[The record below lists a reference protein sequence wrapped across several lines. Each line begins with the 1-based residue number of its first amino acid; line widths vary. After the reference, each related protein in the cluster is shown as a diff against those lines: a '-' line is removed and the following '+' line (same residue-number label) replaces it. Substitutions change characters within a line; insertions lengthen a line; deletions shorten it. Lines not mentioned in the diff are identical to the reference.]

1 MKNSK
6 NFNIFILWSVVIF
19 MILIMIFPG
28 SIVLG
33 EETKSVQNDGAV
45 EITSTTFESNTVAKD
60 ISNNLRIDYKILNKD
75 KLKDGDK
82 IVISLPDIFKDIE
95 PKCPDQHFKDFDV
108 KDGVVT
114 LTFNENVEKAVTGY
128 MIIRFVGNSNIRK
141 GISYPVSIDLN
152 GKPSTIYIT
161 GEEYSHPS
169 SGRQYPLMYKT
180 ADLPMAATDKEQ
192 GREYYGEIV
201 DRNKPI
207 KYFVEINLGDGSDPN
222 TRSYLRNAQFVDNIP
237 KGMALDVN
245 SIKIIKGNY
254 FEKNNKDNYDW
265 LPKDVTRDFLERNDG
280 IIANTKHLE
289 INFGDIRYER
299 YTVIY
304 ETRITSTESGYL
316 NDAKL
321 YYDDDK
327 ELPSKHY
334 SKLSKDAGALNV
346 YKYVDKTKVKNNP
359 NDQKIKYDIK
369 FDSYGYFFKNTL
381 NIIDKLDPRL
391 SDIKI
396 TSTDQFITDFNENTK
411 ELVIKNSNG
420 DIDAKKPAY
429 ITIEASMKNVSPG
442 DEVKN
447 IAYINGNPT
456 NEVSTKKNPLVEI
469 IKVSK
474 DDAESNLL
482 EGAVFK
488 LTTKGGKAVKDV
500 YNQYIKTFTSSSEG
514 PIKFE
519 LPNGDYKLEEIKAPK
534 GYKLDKTTIG
544 FTVNDESKIV
554 KLIVK
559 DEPLPTSCNLVINKI
574 NEKGVPILGARFKF
588 FKEESPKKPIKFAY
602 NKNSKVY
609 ELDQMGDGKL
619 TPSKNDASFKINN
632 LPYGK
637 YILKEVQAPKGY
649 KLSEDIYITLDYK
662 KSFYKIGKEGE
673 EIILNKN
680 TETNTYDISVKNI
693 PRIILP
699 ETGGS
704 GTFKFSFIGI
714 TLLAGVLSLLVTT
727 EFILRERKN

>member
-6 NFNIFILWSVVIF
+6 NFNIFTLWSVVIS
-19 MILIMIFPG
+19 MIVIMIFPG

-33 EETKSVQNDGAV
+33 KESKSVQNDGAV

-128 MIIRFVGNSNIRK
+128 MIIRFVGNSNIRN
-141 GISYPVSIDLN
+141 GVSYPVSIDLN
-152 GKPSTIYIT
+152 GKPSTVYIT
-161 GEEYSHPS
+161 GEEYSNSS
-169 SGRQYPLMYKT
+169 SGGQYPLMYKT
-180 ADLPMAATDKEQ
+180 ADLPTAATDKEQ

-207 KYFVEINLGDGSDPN
+207 KYFVEINLGDGVNPN
-222 TRSYLRNAQFVDNIP
+222 TRSYLSNADFFDNIP

-245 SIKIIKGNY
+245 SICIKRMGY
-254 FEKNNKDNYDW
+254 YDERSS
-265 LPKDVTRDFLERNDG
+265 DVTKDFWESNRIKAD
-280 IIANTKHLE
+280 TKHLE

-321 YYDDDK
+321 YYDDK

-346 YKYVDKTKVKNNP
+346 YKYVDKTKVKNNL

-369 FDSYGYFFKNTL
+369 FDSYGYFFKDTL

-396 TSTDQFITDFNENTK
+396 TATDQFITDFDENTK

-429 ITIEASMKNVSPG
+429 ITIEASMKNVGPG
-442 DEVKN
+442 EVVKN
-447 IAYINGNPT
+447 IAYVNGNPT
-456 NEVSTKKNPLVEI
+456 NEVSTRKNPIVEFI
-469 IKVSK
+469 LSAEY
-474 DDAESNLL
+474 DDPSLL
-482 EGAVFK
+482 GGAVFK
-488 LTTKGGKAVKDV
+488 LTTKEGETVRDI
-500 YNQYIKTFTSSSEG
+500 YNEEIKTFTFKNG
-514 PIKFE
+514 DPLRFE
-519 LPNGDYKLEEIKAPK
+519 LPDGVYNLEQIKAPE
-534 GYKLDKTTIG
+534 GYELNKTPIQ
-544 FTVNDESKIV
+544 FIVNEDSKVV
-554 KLIVK
+554 KVVAK
-559 DEPLPTSCNLVINKI
+559 DDPLPTTCNLVINKI
-574 NEKGVPILGARFKF
+574 NEKEIPILGAKFKLF
-588 FKEESPKKPIKFAY
+588 EKKF
-602 NKNSKVY
+602 
-609 ELDQMGDGKL
+609 
-619 TPSKNDASFKINN
+619 
-632 LPYGK
+632 
-637 YILKEVQAPKGY
+637 
-649 KLSEDIYITLDYK
+649 
-662 KSFYKIGKEGE
+662 
-673 EIILNKN
+673 
-680 TETNTYDISVKNI
+680 
-693 PRIILP
+693 
-699 ETGGS
+699 
-704 GTFKFSFIGI
+704 
-714 TLLAGVLSLLVTT
+714 
-727 EFILRERKN
+727 

>member
-6 NFNIFILWSVVIF
+6 NFNIFTLWSVVIS
-19 MILIMIFPG
+19 MIVIMIFPG

-33 EETKSVQNDGAV
+33 EESKSVQNYGAV

-141 GISYPVSIDLN
+141 GVSYPISIDLN
-152 GKPSTIYIT
+152 GKPSTVYIT

-169 SGRQYPLMYKT
+169 SGGQYPLMYKT
-180 ADLPMAATDKEQ
+180 ADLPTAATDKEQ

-207 KYFVEINLGDGSDPN
+207 KYFVEINLGDGVNPN
-222 TRSYLRNAQFVDNIP
+222 TRSYLSNADFFDNIP

-245 SIKIIKGNY
+245 SICIKRMGY
-254 FEKNNKDNYDW
+254 YDERSS
-265 LPKDVTRDFLERNDG
+265 DVTKDFWESNRIKAD
-280 IIANTKHLE
+280 TKHLE

-369 FDSYGYFFKNTL
+369 FDSYGYFFKDTL

-396 TSTDQFITDFNENTK
+396 TATDQFITDFDENTK

-429 ITIEASMKNVSPG
+429 ITIEASMKNVGPG
-442 DEVKN
+442 EVVKN
-447 IAYINGNPT
+447 IAYVNGNPT
-456 NEVSTKKNPLVEI
+456 NEVSTRKNPIVEFI
-469 IKVSK
+469 LSAEY
-474 DDAESNLL
+474 DDPSLL

-488 LTTKGGKAVKDV
+488 LTTKEGETVRDI
-500 YNQYIKTFTSSSEG
+500 YNEEIKTFTFKNGE
-514 PIKFE
+514 PLCFE
-519 LPNGDYKLEEIKAPK
+519 LPDGVYNLEQIKAPD
-534 GYKLDKTTIG
+534 GYELNKTPIQFIVNEDSKVVKVPWEGNPIKTT
-544 FTVNDESKIV
+544 VNLAIH
-554 KLIVK
+554 
-559 DEPLPTSCNLVINKI
+559 KI
-574 NEKGVPILGARFKF
+574 NEKGIPILGSNFKL

-602 NKNSKVY
+602 NKNLKVY
-609 ELDQMGDGKL
+609 ELDPMGGGKL
-619 TPSKNDASFKINN
+619 IPSKDGASFKINN

-637 YILKEVQAPKGY
+637 YILKEVKAPKGY
-649 KLSEDIYITLDYK
+649 KLSDDIYITLGFEE
-662 KSFYKIGKEGE
+662 SFYRVGKQGKK
-673 EIILNKN
+673 IILNKN
-680 TETNTYDISVKNI
+680 TETNTYDISVENV

-704 GTFKFSFIGI
+704 GTSKFSFIGI
-714 TLLAGVLSLLVTT
+714 TLLAGVLSLVSTT
-727 EFILRERKN
+727 EFVLKEREN

>member
-6 NFNIFILWSVVIF
+6 NFNIFTLWSVVIS
-19 MILIMIFPG
+19 MILIMISPG

-33 EETKSVQNDGAV
+33 EEAKSVQNDGAV

-141 GISYPVSIDLN
+141 GVSYPVSIDLN
-152 GKPSTIYIT
+152 GKPSTVYIT

-169 SGRQYPLMYKT
+169 SGGQYPLMYKT
-180 ADLPMAATDKEQ
+180 ADLPTAATDKEQ

-207 KYFVEINLGDGSDPN
+207 KYFVEINLGDGVNPN
-222 TRSYLRNAQFVDNIP
+222 TRSYLSNADFFDNIP

-245 SIKIIKGNY
+245 SICIKRMGY
-254 FEKNNKDNYDW
+254 YDERSSDITKDFWESNRIKAD
-265 LPKDVTRDFLERNDG
+265 
-280 IIANTKHLE
+280 TKHLE

-369 FDSYGYFFKNTL
+369 FDSYGYFFKDTL

-396 TSTDQFITDFNENTK
+396 TATDQFITDFDENTK

-429 ITIEASMKNVSPG
+429 ITIEASMKNVGPG
-442 DEVKN
+442 EVVKN
-447 IAYINGNPT
+447 IAYVNGNPT
-456 NEVSTKKNPLVEI
+456 NEVSTRKNPIVEFI
-469 IKVSK
+469 LSAEY
-474 DDAESNLL
+474 DDPSLL

-488 LTTKGGKAVKDV
+488 LTTKEGETVRDI
-500 YNQYIKTFTSSSEG
+500 YNEEIKTFTFKNG
-514 PIKFE
+514 DPLRFE
-519 LPNGDYKLEEIKAPK
+519 LPDGVYNLEQIKAPD
-534 GYKLDKTTIG
+534 GYELNKTPIQFIVNEDSKVVKVPWEGNPIKTT
-544 FTVNDESKIV
+544 VNLAIH
-554 KLIVK
+554 
-559 DEPLPTSCNLVINKI
+559 KI
-574 NEKGVPILGARFKF
+574 NEKGLPILGANFKL

-602 NKNSKVY
+602 NKNFKVY
-609 ELDQMGDGKL
+609 ELDPMGGGKL
-619 TPSKNDASFKINN
+619 IPSKDGASFKINN

-637 YILKEVQAPKGY
+637 YILKEVKAPKGY
-649 KLSEDIYITLDYK
+649 KLSDDIYITLDFEE
-662 KSFYKIGKEGE
+662 SFYRVGKEGKK
-673 EIILNKN
+673 IILNKN
-680 TETNTYDISVKNI
+680 TETNTYDISVENV

-704 GTFKFSFIGI
+704 GTSKFSFIGI
-714 TLLAGVLSLLVTT
+714 TLLAAVLSLVSTT
-727 EFILRERKN
+727 EFVLKEREN

>member
-6 NFNIFILWSVVIF
+6 NFNIFTLWSVVIS
-19 MILIMIFPG
+19 MIVIMIFPG

-33 EETKSVQNDGAV
+33 KESKSVQNDGAV

-141 GISYPVSIDLN
+141 GVSYPVSIDLN
-152 GKPSTIYIT
+152 GKPSTVYIT

-169 SGRQYPLMYKT
+169 SGGQYPLMYKT
-180 ADLPMAATDKEQ
+180 ADLPTAATDKEQ

-207 KYFVEINLGDGSDPN
+207 KYFVEINLGDGVNPN
-222 TRSYLRNAQFVDNIP
+222 TRSYLSNADFFDNIP

-245 SIKIIKGNY
+245 SICIKRMGY
-254 FEKNNKDNYDW
+254 YDERSS
-265 LPKDVTRDFLERNDG
+265 DVTKDFWESNRIKAD
-280 IIANTKHLE
+280 TKHLE

-369 FDSYGYFFKNTL
+369 FDSYGYFFKDTL

-396 TSTDQFITDFNENTK
+396 TATDQFITDFNENTK

-429 ITIEASMKNVSPG
+429 ITIEASMKNVGPG
-442 DEVKN
+442 EVVKN
-447 IAYINGNPT
+447 IAYVNGNPT
-456 NEVSTKKNPLVEI
+456 NEVSTRKNPIVEFI
-469 IKVSK
+469 LSAEY
-474 DDAESNLL
+474 DDPSLL

-488 LTTKGGKAVKDV
+488 LTTKEGETVRDI
-500 YNQYIKTFTSSSEG
+500 YNEEIKTFTFKNGE
-514 PIKFE
+514 PLRFE
-519 LPNGDYKLEEIKAPK
+519 LPDGVYNLEQIKAPD
-534 GYKLDKTTIG
+534 GYELNKTPIQFIVNEDSKVVKVPWEGNPIKTT
-544 FTVNDESKIV
+544 VNLAIH
-554 KLIVK
+554 
-559 DEPLPTSCNLVINKI
+559 KI
-574 NEKGVPILGARFKF
+574 NEKGIPILGSNFKL

-602 NKNSKVY
+602 NKNLKVY
-609 ELDQMGDGKL
+609 ELDPMGGGKL
-619 TPSKNDASFKINN
+619 IPSKDGASFKINN

-637 YILKEVQAPKGY
+637 YILKEVKAPKGY
-649 KLSEDIYITLDYK
+649 KLSDDIYITLDFEE
-662 KSFYKIGKEGE
+662 SFYRVGKEGKK
-673 EIILNKN
+673 IILNKN
-680 TETNTYDISVKNI
+680 TETNTYDILVENV

-704 GTFKFSFIGI
+704 GTSKFSFIGI
-714 TLLAGVLSLLVTT
+714 TLLAGVLSLVSTT
-727 EFILRERKN
+727 EFVLKEREN

>member
-6 NFNIFILWSVVIF
+6 NFNIFTLWSVVIS
-19 MILIMIFPG
+19 MIVIMIFPG

-33 EETKSVQNDGAV
+33 KESKSVQNDGAV

-141 GISYPVSIDLN
+141 GVSYPVSIDLN
-152 GKPSTIYIT
+152 GKPSTVYIT

-169 SGRQYPLMYKT
+169 SGGQYPLMYKT
-180 ADLPMAATDKEQ
+180 ADLPTAATDKEQ

-207 KYFVEINLGDGSDPN
+207 KYFVEINLGDGVNPN
-222 TRSYLRNAQFVDNIP
+222 TRSYLSNADFFDNIP

-245 SIKIIKGNY
+245 SICIKRMGY
-254 FEKNNKDNYDW
+254 YDERSS
-265 LPKDVTRDFLERNDG
+265 DVTKDFWESNRIKAD
-280 IIANTKHLE
+280 TKHLE

-334 SKLSKDAGALNV
+334 SKLSKGAGALNV

-369 FDSYGYFFKNTL
+369 FDSYGYFFKDTL

-396 TSTDQFITDFNENTK
+396 TATDQFITDFDENTK

-429 ITIEASMKNVSPG
+429 ITIEASMKNVGPG
-442 DEVKN
+442 EVVKN
-447 IAYINGNPT
+447 IAYVNGNPT
-456 NEVSTKKNPLVEI
+456 NEVSTRKNPIVEFI
-469 IKVSK
+469 LSAEY
-474 DDAESNLL
+474 DDPSLL

-488 LTTKGGKAVKDV
+488 LTTKEGETVRDI
-500 YNQYIKTFTSSSEG
+500 YNEEIKTFTFENGEPVS
-514 PIKFE
+514 FE
-519 LPNGDYKLEEIKAPK
+519 LPDGVYNLEQIKAPE
-534 GYKLDKTTIG
+534 GYELNKTPIQFIVNEDSKVVKVPWEGNPIKTT
-544 FTVNDESKIV
+544 VNLAIH
-554 KLIVK
+554 
-559 DEPLPTSCNLVINKI
+559 KI
-574 NEKGVPILGARFKF
+574 NEKGVPILGANFKL
-588 FKEESPKKPIKFAY
+588 FKEENPKKPIKFAY
-602 NKNSKVY
+602 NKNLKVY
-609 ELDQMGDGKL
+609 ELDPMGGGKL
-619 TPSKNDASFKINN
+619 IPSKDGASFKINN

-637 YILKEVQAPKGY
+637 YILKEVKAPKGY
-649 KLSEDIYITLDYK
+649 KLSDDIYITLDFEE
-662 KSFYKIGKEGE
+662 SFYRVGKEGKK
-673 EIILNKN
+673 IILNKN
-680 TETNTYDISVKNI
+680 TETNTYDISVENV

-704 GTFKFSFIGI
+704 GTSKFSFIGI
-714 TLLAGVLSLLVTT
+714 TLLAAVLSLVSIT
-727 EFILRERKN
+727 EFVLKEREN

>member
-6 NFNIFILWSVVIF
+6 NFNIFTLWSVVIS
-19 MILIMIFPG
+19 MILIMISPG

-45 EITSTTFESNTVAKD
+45 EITSTTFESNTVAKG

-95 PKCPDQHFKDFDV
+95 PKCHDQHFKDFDV

-141 GISYPVSIDLN
+141 GVSYPVSIDLN
-152 GKPSTIYIT
+152 GKPSTVYIT
-161 GEEYSHPS
+161 GEEYSNSS
-169 SGRQYPLMYKT
+169 SGGQYPLMYKT
-180 ADLPMAATDKEQ
+180 ADLPTAATDKEQ

-207 KYFVEINLGDGSDPN
+207 KYFVEINLGDGVNPN
-222 TRSYLRNAQFVDNIP
+222 TRSYLSNADFFDNIP

-245 SIKIIKGNY
+245 SICIKRMGY
-254 FEKNNKDNYDW
+254 YDERSS
-265 LPKDVTRDFLERNDG
+265 DVTKDFGESNRIKAD
-280 IIANTKHLE
+280 TKHLE

-346 YKYVDKTKVKNNP
+346 YKYVDKAKVTNNP

-369 FDSYGYFFKNTL
+369 FDSYGYFFKDTL

-396 TSTDQFITDFNENTK
+396 TATDQFITDFYENTK

-429 ITIEASMKNVSPG
+429 ITIEASMKNVGPG
-442 DEVKN
+442 EVVKN
-447 IAYINGNPT
+447 IAYVNGNPT
-456 NEVSTKKNPLVEI
+456 NEVSTRKNPIVEI

-474 DDAESNLL
+474 DDVESNLL

-488 LTTKGGKAVKDV
+488 LTTKDGKTVKDV
-500 YNQYIKTFTSSSEG
+500 YNQLVKTFTTNSEG
-514 PIKFE
+514 PIRFE
-519 LPNGDYKLEEIKAPK
+519 LPNGDYKLEEIKAPN
-534 GYKLDKTTIG
+534 GYKLDQTPIE

-554 KLIVK
+554 KVVAK
-559 DEPLPTSCNLVINKI
+559 DEPLPTTCNLVINKI
-574 NEKGVPILGARFKF
+574 NEKEIPILGAKFKLF
-588 FKEESPKKPIKFAY
+588 EESNPKKVLKFSSQ
-602 NKNSKVY
+602 KNNY
-609 ELDQMGDGKL
+609 ELNQNGVGKL
-619 TPSKNDASFKINN
+619 TPSGKNASFKINN
-632 LPYGK
+632 LPYGN

-649 KLSEDIYITLDYK
+649 KLSDDIYITLGFEE
-662 KSFYKIGKEGE
+662 SFYRVGKQGE
-673 EIILNKN
+673 KIILNKN
-680 TETNTYDISVKNI
+680 TETNTYDISVENV

-704 GTFKFSFIGI
+704 GTSKFSFIGI
-714 TLLAGVLSLLVTT
+714 TLLAGVLSIVSTIKFVLK
-727 EFILRERKN
+727 EREN

>member
-6 NFNIFILWSVVIF
+6 NFNIFTLWSVVIS
-19 MILIMIFPG
+19 MIVIMIFPG

-33 EETKSVQNDGAV
+33 KESKSVQNDGAV

-141 GISYPVSIDLN
+141 GVSYPVSIDLN
-152 GKPSTIYIT
+152 GKPSTVYIT

-169 SGRQYPLMYKT
+169 SGGQYPLMYKT
-180 ADLPMAATDKEQ
+180 ADLPTAATDKEQ

-207 KYFVEINLGDGSDPN
+207 KYFVEINLGDGVNPN
-222 TRSYLRNAQFVDNIP
+222 TRSYLSNADFFDNIP

-245 SIKIIKGNY
+245 SICIKRMGY
-254 FEKNNKDNYDW
+254 HDERSSDITKDFWESNRIKAD
-265 LPKDVTRDFLERNDG
+265 
-280 IIANTKHLE
+280 TKHLE

-369 FDSYGYFFKNTL
+369 FDSYGYFFKDTL

-396 TSTDQFITDFNENTK
+396 TATDQFITDFDENTK

-429 ITIEASMKNVSPG
+429 ITIEASMKNVGPG
-442 DEVKN
+442 EVVKN
-447 IAYINGNPT
+447 IAYVNGNPT
-456 NEVSTKKNPLVEI
+456 NEVSTRKNPIVEFI
-469 IKVSK
+469 LSAEY
-474 DDAESNLL
+474 DDPSLL

-488 LTTKGGKAVKDV
+488 LTTKEGETVRDI
-500 YNQYIKTFTSSSEG
+500 YNEEIKTFTFKNG
-514 PIKFE
+514 DPLRFE
-519 LPNGDYKLEEIKAPK
+519 LPDGVYNLEQIKAPE
-534 GYKLDKTTIG
+534 GYELNKTPIQFIVNEDSKVVKVPWEGNPIKTT
-544 FTVNDESKIV
+544 VNLAIH
-554 KLIVK
+554 
-559 DEPLPTSCNLVINKI
+559 KI
-574 NEKGVPILGARFKF
+574 NEKGLPILGANFKL

-602 NKNSKVY
+602 NKNLKVY
-609 ELDQMGDGKL
+609 ELDPMGGGKL
-619 TPSKNDASFKINN
+619 IPSKDGASFKINN

-649 KLSEDIYITLDYK
+649 KLSEDIYITLGYE
-662 KSFYKIGKEGE
+662 KSFYKVGKEGE

-680 TETNTYDISVKNI
+680 TETNTYDISVKNF

-704 GTFKFSFIGI
+704 GTSKFSFIGI
-714 TLLAGVLSLLVTT
+714 TLLAGVLSLVSTT
-727 EFILRERKN
+727 EFVLKEREN

>member
-6 NFNIFILWSVVIF
+6 NFNIFTLWSVVIS
-19 MILIMIFPG
+19 MIVIMIFPG

-33 EETKSVQNDGAV
+33 EESKSVQNDGAV

-141 GISYPVSIDLN
+141 GVSYPVSIDLN
-152 GKPSTIYIT
+152 GKPSTVYIT

-169 SGRQYPLMYKT
+169 SGGQYPLMYKT
-180 ADLPMAATDKEQ
+180 ADLPTAATDKEQ

-207 KYFVEINLGDGSDPN
+207 KYFVEINLGDGVNPN
-222 TRSYLRNAQFVDNIP
+222 TRSYLSNADFFDNIP

-245 SIKIIKGNY
+245 SICIKRMGY
-254 FEKNNKDNYDW
+254 YDERSS
-265 LPKDVTRDFLERNDG
+265 DVTKDFWERNRIKAD
-280 IIANTKHLE
+280 TKHLE

-369 FDSYGYFFKNTL
+369 FDSYGYFFKDTL

-396 TSTDQFITDFNENTK
+396 TATDQFITDFDENTK

-429 ITIEASMKNVSPG
+429 ITIEASMKNVGPG
-442 DEVKN
+442 EVVKN
-447 IAYINGNPT
+447 IAYVNGNPT
-456 NEVSTKKNPLVEI
+456 NEVSTKKNPIVEFI
-469 IKVSK
+469 LSAEY
-474 DDAESNLL
+474 DDSSLL

-488 LTTKGGKAVKDV
+488 LTTKEGETVRDI
-500 YNQYIKTFTSSSEG
+500 YNEEIKTFTFKNGE
-514 PIKFE
+514 PLRFE
-519 LPNGDYKLEEIKAPK
+519 LPDGVYNLEQIKAPE
-534 GYKLDKTTIG
+534 GYELNKTPIQFIVNEDSKVVKVPWEGNPIKTT
-544 FTVNDESKIV
+544 VNLAIH
-554 KLIVK
+554 
-559 DEPLPTSCNLVINKI
+559 KI
-574 NEKGVPILGARFKF
+574 NEKGLPILGSNFKL

-602 NKNSKVY
+602 NKNLKVY
-609 ELDQMGDGKL
+609 ELDPMGGGKL
-619 TPSKNDASFKINN
+619 IPSKDGASFKINN

-637 YILKEVQAPKGY
+637 YILKEVKAPKGY
-649 KLSEDIYITLDYK
+649 KLSDDIYITLDFEE
-662 KSFYKIGKEGE
+662 SFYRVGKQGKK
-673 EIILNKN
+673 IILNKN
-680 TETNTYDISVKNI
+680 TETNTYDISVENV

-704 GTFKFSFIGI
+704 GTSKFSFIGI
-714 TLLAGVLSLLVTT
+714 TLLAGVLSLVSTT
-727 EFILRERKN
+727 EFVLKEREN

>member
-6 NFNIFILWSVVIF
+6 NFNIFTLWSVVIS
-19 MILIMIFPG
+19 MILIMISPG

-108 KDGVVT
+108 
-114 LTFNENVEKAVTGY
+114 EKAVTGY

-141 GISYPVSIDLN
+141 GVSYPVSIDLN
-152 GKPSTIYIT
+152 GKPSTVYIT

-169 SGRQYPLMYKT
+169 SGGQYPLMYKT
-180 ADLPMAATDKEQ
+180 ADLPTAATDKEQ

-207 KYFVEINLGDGSDPN
+207 KYFVEINLGDGVNTN
-222 TRSYLRNAQFVDNIP
+222 TRSYLSNADFFDNIP

-245 SIKIIKGNY
+245 SICIKRMGY
-254 FEKNNKDNYDW
+254 YDERSS
-265 LPKDVTRDFLERNDG
+265 DVTKDFWESNRIKAD
-280 IIANTKHLE
+280 TKHLE

-369 FDSYGYFFKNTL
+369 FDSYGYFFKDTL

-396 TSTDQFITDFNENTK
+396 TATDQFITDFDENTK

-429 ITIEASMKNVSPG
+429 ITIEASMKNVGPG
-442 DEVKN
+442 EVVKN
-447 IAYINGNPT
+447 IAYVNGNPT
-456 NEVSTKKNPLVEI
+456 NEVSTRKNPIVEFI
-469 IKVSK
+469 LSAEY
-474 DDAESNLL
+474 DDPSLL

-488 LTTKGGKAVKDV
+488 LTTKEGETVRDI
-500 YNQYIKTFTSSSEG
+500 YNEEIKTFTFKNG
-514 PIKFE
+514 DPLRFE
-519 LPNGDYKLEEIKAPK
+519 LPDGVYNLEQIKAPE
-534 GYKLDKTTIG
+534 GYELNKTPIQFIVNEDSKVVKVPWEGNPIKTT
-544 FTVNDESKIV
+544 VNLAIH
-554 KLIVK
+554 
-559 DEPLPTSCNLVINKI
+559 KI
-574 NEKGVPILGARFKF
+574 NEKGVPILGANFKL

-602 NKNSKVY
+602 NKNLKVY
-609 ELDQMGDGKL
+609 ELEPMGGGKL
-619 TPSKNDASFKINN
+619 IPSKDGASFKINN

-637 YILKEVQAPKGY
+637 YILKEVKAPKGY
-649 KLSEDIYITLDYK
+649 KLSDDIYITLGFEE
-662 KSFYKIGKEGE
+662 SFYRVGKQGE
-673 EIILNKN
+673 KIILNKN
-680 TETNTYDISVKNI
+680 TETNTYDISVENF

-704 GTFKFSFIGI
+704 GTSKFSFIGI
-714 TLLAGVLSLLVTT
+714 TLLAGVLSLVSTT
-727 EFILRERKN
+727 EFVLKEREN

>member
-1 MKNSK
+1 M
-6 NFNIFILWSVVIF
+6 
-19 MILIMIFPG
+19 
-28 SIVLG
+28 
-33 EETKSVQNDGAV
+33 
-45 EITSTTFESNTVAKD
+45 AKD

-141 GISYPVSIDLN
+141 GVSYPVSIDLN
-152 GKPSTIYIT
+152 GKPSTVYIT

-169 SGRQYPLMYKT
+169 SGGQYPLMYKT
-180 ADLPMAATDKEQ
+180 ADLPTAATDKEQ

-207 KYFVEINLGDGSDPN
+207 KYFVEINLGDGVNPN
-222 TRSYLRNAQFVDNIP
+222 TRSYLSNADFFDNIP

-245 SIKIIKGNY
+245 SICIKRMGY
-254 FEKNNKDNYDW
+254 YDERSS
-265 LPKDVTRDFLERNDG
+265 DVTKDFWESNRIKAD
-280 IIANTKHLE
+280 TKHLE

-369 FDSYGYFFKNTL
+369 FDSYGYFFKDTL

-396 TSTDQFITDFNENTK
+396 TATDQFITDFNENTK

-429 ITIEASMKNVSPG
+429 ITIEASMKNVGPG
-442 DEVKN
+442 EVVKN
-447 IAYINGNPT
+447 IAYVNGNPT
-456 NEVSTKKNPLVEI
+456 NEVSTRKNPIVEFI
-469 IKVSK
+469 LSAEY
-474 DDAESNLL
+474 DDPSLL

-488 LTTKGGKAVKDV
+488 LTTKEGETVRDI
-500 YNQYIKTFTSSSEG
+500 YNEEIKTFTFENGEPVS
-514 PIKFE
+514 FE
-519 LPNGDYKLEEIKAPK
+519 LPDGVYNLEQIKAPE
-534 GYKLDKTTIG
+534 GYELNKTPIQFIVNEDSKVVKVPWEGNPIKTT
-544 FTVNDESKIV
+544 VNLAIH
-554 KLIVK
+554 
-559 DEPLPTSCNLVINKI
+559 KI
-574 NEKGVPILGARFKF
+574 NEKGLPILGANFKL

-602 NKNSKVY
+602 NKNLKVY
-609 ELDQMGDGKL
+609 ELDPMGGGKL
-619 TPSKNDASFKINN
+619 IPSKDGASFKINN

-637 YILKEVQAPKGY
+637 YILKEVKAPKGY
-649 KLSEDIYITLDYK
+649 KLSDDIYITLDFEE
-662 KSFYKIGKEGE
+662 SFYRVGKEGKK
-673 EIILNKN
+673 IILNKN
-680 TETNTYDISVKNI
+680 TETNTYDISVENV

-704 GTFKFSFIGI
+704 GTSKFSFIGI
-714 TLLAGVLSLLVTT
+714 TLLAAVLSLVSTT
-727 EFILRERKN
+727 EFVLKEREN

>member
-6 NFNIFILWSVVIF
+6 NFNIFTLWSVVIS
-19 MILIMIFPG
+19 MIVIMIFPG

-33 EETKSVQNDGAV
+33 EESKSVQNDGAV

-141 GISYPVSIDLN
+141 GVSYPVSIDLN
-152 GKPSTIYIT
+152 GKPSTVYIT

-169 SGRQYPLMYKT
+169 SGGQYPLMYKT
-180 ADLPMAATDKEQ
+180 ADLPTAATDKEQ

-207 KYFVEINLGDGSDPN
+207 KYFVEINLGDGVNPN
-222 TRSYLRNAQFVDNIP
+222 TRSYLSNADFFDNIP

-245 SIKIIKGNY
+245 SISIKRMGY
-254 FEKNNKDNYDW
+254 YDERSS
-265 LPKDVTRDFLERNDG
+265 DVTKDFWESNRIKAD
-280 IIANTKHLE
+280 TKHLE

-359 NDQKIKYDIK
+359 SNQKIKYDIK
-369 FDSYGYFFKNTL
+369 FDSYGYFFKDTL

-396 TSTDQFITDFNENTK
+396 TATDQFITDFDENTK

-429 ITIEASMKNVSPG
+429 ITIEASMKNVGPG
-442 DEVKN
+442 EVVKN
-447 IAYINGNPT
+447 IAYVNGNPT
-456 NEVSTKKNPLVEI
+456 NEVSTRKNPIVEFI
-469 IKVSK
+469 LSAEY
-474 DDAESNLL
+474 DDPSLL

-488 LTTKGGKAVKDV
+488 LTTKEGETVRDI
-500 YNQYIKTFTSSSEG
+500 YNEEIKTFTFKNGE
-514 PIKFE
+514 PLRFE
-519 LPNGDYKLEEIKAPK
+519 LPDGVYNLEQIKAPD
-534 GYKLDKTTIG
+534 GYELNKTPIQFIVNEDSKVVKVPWEGNPIKTT
-544 FTVNDESKIV
+544 VNLAIH
-554 KLIVK
+554 
-559 DEPLPTSCNLVINKI
+559 KI
-574 NEKGVPILGARFKF
+574 NEKGLPILGANFKL

-602 NKNSKVY
+602 NKNFKVY
-609 ELDQMGDGKL
+609 ELDPMGGGKL
-619 TPSKNDASFKINN
+619 IPSKDGASFKINN

-637 YILKEVQAPKGY
+637 YILKEVKAPKGY
-649 KLSEDIYITLDYK
+649 KLSDDIYITLDFEE
-662 KSFYKIGKEGE
+662 SFYRVGKQGKK
-673 EIILNKN
+673 IILNKN
-680 TETNTYDISVKNI
+680 TETNTYDISVENV

-704 GTFKFSFIGI
+704 GTSKFSFIGI
-714 TLLAGVLSLLVTT
+714 TLLAGVLSLVSTT
-727 EFILRERKN
+727 EFVLKEREN

>member
-6 NFNIFILWSVVIF
+6 NFNIFTLWSVVIS
-19 MILIMIFPG
+19 MIVIMIFPG

-33 EETKSVQNDGAV
+33 EESKSVQNDGAV

-95 PKCPDQHFKDFDV
+95 PKCHDQHFKDFDV

-141 GISYPVSIDLN
+141 GVSYPVSIDLN
-152 GKPSTIYIT
+152 GKPSTVYIT

-169 SGRQYPLMYKT
+169 SGGQYPLMYKT
-180 ADLPMAATDKEQ
+180 ADLPTAATDKEQ

-207 KYFVEINLGDGSDPN
+207 KYFVEINLGDGVNPN
-222 TRSYLRNAQFVDNIP
+222 TRSYLSNADFFDNIP

-245 SIKIIKGNY
+245 SICIKRMGY
-254 FEKNNKDNYDW
+254 YDERSS
-265 LPKDVTRDFLERNDG
+265 DVTKDFWESNRIKAD
-280 IIANTKHLE
+280 TKHLE

-369 FDSYGYFFKNTL
+369 FDSYGYFFKYTL

-396 TSTDQFITDFNENTK
+396 TATDQFITDFDENTK

-429 ITIEASMKNVSPG
+429 ITIEASMKNVGPG
-442 DEVKN
+442 EVVKN
-447 IAYINGNPT
+447 IAYVNGNPT
-456 NEVSTKKNPLVEI
+456 NEVSTRKNPIVEFI
-469 IKVSK
+469 LSAEY
-474 DDAESNLL
+474 DDPSLL

-488 LTTKGGKAVKDV
+488 LTTKEGETVRDI
-500 YNQYIKTFTSSSEG
+500 YNEEIKTFTFENGEPVS
-514 PIKFE
+514 FE
-519 LPNGDYKLEEIKAPK
+519 LPDGVYNLEQIKAPE
-534 GYKLDKTTIG
+534 GYELNKTPIQFIVNEDSKVVKVPWEGNPIKTT
-544 FTVNDESKIV
+544 VNLAIH
-554 KLIVK
+554 
-559 DEPLPTSCNLVINKI
+559 KI
-574 NEKGVPILGARFKF
+574 NEKGVPILGANFKL
-588 FKEESPKKPIKFAY
+588 FKEENPKKPIKFAY
-602 NKNSKVY
+602 NKNLKVY
-609 ELDQMGDGKL
+609 ELDPMGGGKL
-619 TPSKNDASFKINN
+619 IPSKDGASFKINN

-637 YILKEVQAPKGY
+637 YILKEVKAPKGY
-649 KLSEDIYITLDYK
+649 KLSDDIYITLDFEE
-662 KSFYKIGKEGE
+662 SFYRVGKEGKK
-673 EIILNKN
+673 IILNKN
-680 TETNTYDISVKNI
+680 TETNTYDISVENV

-704 GTFKFSFIGI
+704 GTSKFSFIGI
-714 TLLAGVLSLLVTT
+714 ILLAGVLSIVSTT
-727 EFILRERKN
+727 KFVLKEREN

>member
-6 NFNIFILWSVVIF
+6 NFNIFTLWSVVIS
-19 MILIMIFPG
+19 MIVIMIFPG

-33 EETKSVQNDGAV
+33 KESKSVQNDGAV

-95 PKCPDQHFKDFDV
+95 PKCPDQHFNDFDV

-141 GISYPVSIDLN
+141 GVSYPVSIDLN
-152 GKPSTIYIT
+152 GKPSTVYIT

-169 SGRQYPLMYKT
+169 SGGQYPLMYKT
-180 ADLPMAATDKEQ
+180 ADLPTAATDKEQ

-207 KYFVEINLGDGSDPN
+207 KYFVEINLGDGVNPN
-222 TRSYLRNAQFVDNIP
+222 TKSYLSNADFFDNIP

-245 SIKIIKGNY
+245 SICIKRMGY
-254 FEKNNKDNYDW
+254 YDERSS
-265 LPKDVTRDFLERNDG
+265 DVTKDFWESNRIKAD
-280 IIANTKHLE
+280 TKHLE

-369 FDSYGYFFKNTL
+369 FDSYGYFFKDTL

-396 TSTDQFITDFNENTK
+396 TATDQFITDFNENTK

-429 ITIEASMKNVSPG
+429 ITIEASMKNVGPG
-442 DEVKN
+442 GVVKN
-447 IAYINGNPT
+447 IAYVNGNPT
-456 NEVSTKKNPLVEI
+456 NEVSTRKNPIVEFI
-469 IKVSK
+469 LSAEY
-474 DDAESNLL
+474 DDPSLL

-488 LTTKGGKAVKDV
+488 LTTKEGETVRDI
-500 YNQYIKTFTSSSEG
+500 YNEEIKTFT
-514 PIKFE
+514 IKNGEPLRFE
-519 LPNGDYKLEEIKAPK
+519 LPDGVYNLEQIKAPE
-534 GYKLDKTTIG
+534 GYELNKTPIQFIVNEDSKVVKVPWEGNPIKTT
-544 FTVNDESKIV
+544 VNLAIH
-554 KLIVK
+554 
-559 DEPLPTSCNLVINKI
+559 KI
-574 NEKGVPILGARFKF
+574 NEKGLPILGANFKL

-602 NKNSKVY
+602 NKNFKVY
-609 ELDQMGDGKL
+609 ELDPMGGGKL
-619 TPSKNDASFKINN
+619 IPSKDGASFKINN

-637 YILKEVQAPKGY
+637 YILKEVKAPKGY
-649 KLSEDIYITLDYK
+649 KLSDDIYITLDFEE
-662 KSFYKIGKEGE
+662 SFYRVGKQGE
-673 EIILNKN
+673 KIILNKN
-680 TETNTYDISVKNI
+680 TETNTYDISVENV

-704 GTFKFSFIGI
+704 GTSKFSFIGI
-714 TLLAGVLSLLVTT
+714 TLLAAVLSLVSTT
-727 EFILRERKN
+727 EFVLKEREN

>member
-6 NFNIFILWSVVIF
+6 NFNIFTLWSVVIS
-19 MILIMIFPG
+19 MIVIMIFPG

-33 EETKSVQNDGAV
+33 KESKSVQNDGAV

-128 MIIRFVGNSNIRK
+128 MIIRFVGNSNIRN
-141 GISYPVSIDLN
+141 GVSYPVSIDLN
-152 GKPSTIYIT
+152 GKPSTVYIT
-161 GEEYSHPS
+161 GEEYSNSS
-169 SGRQYPLMYKT
+169 SGGQYPLMYKT
-180 ADLPMAATDKEQ
+180 ADLPTAATDKEQ

-207 KYFVEINLGDGSDPN
+207 KYFVEINLGDGVNPN
-222 TRSYLRNAQFVDNIP
+222 TRSYLSNADFFDNIP

-245 SIKIIKGNY
+245 SICIKRMGY
-254 FEKNNKDNYDW
+254 YDERSS
-265 LPKDVTRDFLERNDG
+265 DVTKDFWESNRIKAD
-280 IIANTKHLE
+280 TKHLE

-321 YYDDDK
+321 YYDDK

-346 YKYVDKTKVKNNP
+346 YKYVDKTKVKNNL

-369 FDSYGYFFKNTL
+369 FDSYGYFFKDTL

-396 TSTDQFITDFNENTK
+396 TATDQFITDFDENTK

-429 ITIEASMKNVSPG
+429 ITIEASMKNVGPG
-442 DEVKN
+442 EVVKN
-447 IAYINGNPT
+447 IAYVNGNPT
-456 NEVSTKKNPLVEI
+456 NEVSTRKNPIVEI

-474 DDAESNLL
+474 DDVESNLL
-482 EGAVFK
+482 EGAIFK
-488 LTTKGGKAVKDV
+488 LTTKEGETVRDI
-500 YNQYIKTFTSSSEG
+500 YNEEIKTFTFKNGE
-514 PIKFE
+514 PLRFE
-519 LPNGDYKLEEIKAPK
+519 LPDGVYNLEQIKAPD
-534 GYKLDKTTIG
+534 GYELNKTPIQFIVNEDSKVVKVPWEGNPIKTT
-544 FTVNDESKIV
+544 VNLAIH
-554 KLIVK
+554 
-559 DEPLPTSCNLVINKI
+559 KI
-574 NEKGVPILGARFKF
+574 NEKGLPILGANFKL

-602 NKNSKVY
+602 NKNLKVY
-609 ELDQMGDGKL
+609 ELDPMGVGKL
-619 TPSKNDASFKINN
+619 IPSKDGASFKINN

-637 YILKEVQAPKGY
+637 YILKEVKAPKGY
-649 KLSEDIYITLDYK
+649 KLSDDIYITLGFEE
-662 KSFYKIGKEGE
+662 SFYRLGKQGE
-673 EIILNKN
+673 KIILNKN
-680 TETNTYDISVKNI
+680 TETNTYDISVENV

-704 GTFKFSFIGI
+704 GTSKFSFIGI
-714 TLLAGVLSLLVTT
+714 TLLAGVLSLVSTT
-727 EFILRERKN
+727 EFVLKEREN

>member
-6 NFNIFILWSVVIF
+6 NFNIFTLWSVVIS
-19 MILIMIFPG
+19 MIVIMIFPG

-33 EETKSVQNDGAV
+33 EEAKSFQNDGAV

-141 GISYPVSIDLN
+141 GVSYPVSIDLN
-152 GKPSTIYIT
+152 GKPSTVYIT

-169 SGRQYPLMYKT
+169 SGGQYPLMYKT
-180 ADLPMAATDKEQ
+180 ADLPTAATDKEQ

-207 KYFVEINLGDGSDPN
+207 KYFVEINLGDGVNPN
-222 TRSYLRNAQFVDNIP
+222 TRSYLSNADFFDNIP

-245 SIKIIKGNY
+245 SICIKRMGY
-254 FEKNNKDNYDW
+254 YDERSS
-265 LPKDVTRDFLERNDG
+265 DVTKDFWESNRIKAD
-280 IIANTKHLE
+280 TKHLE

-369 FDSYGYFFKNTL
+369 FDSYGYFFKDTL

-396 TSTDQFITDFNENTK
+396 TATDQFITDFDENTK

-429 ITIEASMKNVSPG
+429 ITIEASMKNVGSG
-442 DEVKN
+442 EVVKN
-447 IAYINGNPT
+447 IAYVNGNPT
-456 NEVSTKKNPLVEI
+456 NEVSTRKNPIVEFI
-469 IKVSK
+469 LSAEY
-474 DDAESNLL
+474 DDPSLL

-488 LTTKGGKAVKDV
+488 LTTKEGETVRDI
-500 YNQYIKTFTSSSEG
+500 YNEEIKTFTFKNG
-514 PIKFE
+514 DPLRFE
-519 LPNGDYKLEEIKAPK
+519 LPDGVYNLEQIKAPE
-534 GYKLDKTTIG
+534 GYELNKTPIQFIVNEDSKVVKVPWEGNPIKTT
-544 FTVNDESKIV
+544 VNLAIH
-554 KLIVK
+554 
-559 DEPLPTSCNLVINKI
+559 KI
-574 NEKGVPILGARFKF
+574 NEKGVPILGANFKL

-602 NKNSKVY
+602 NKNLKVY
-609 ELDQMGDGKL
+609 ELDPMGGGKL
-619 TPSKNDASFKINN
+619 IPSKDGASFKINN

-637 YILKEVQAPKGY
+637 YILKEVKAPKGY
-649 KLSEDIYITLDYK
+649 KLSDDIYITLDFEE
-662 KSFYKIGKEGE
+662 SFYRVGKEGKK
-673 EIILNKN
+673 IILNKN
-680 TETNTYDISVKNI
+680 TETNTYDISVENV

-704 GTFKFSFIGI
+704 GTSKFSFIGI
-714 TLLAGVLSLLVTT
+714 TLLAGVLSLVSTT
-727 EFILRERKN
+727 EFVLKEREN

>member
-6 NFNIFILWSVVIF
+6 NFNIFNLWSVVIS
-19 MILIMIFPG
+19 MILIMISPG

-33 EETKSVQNDGAV
+33 EEAKSVQNDGAV

-141 GISYPVSIDLN
+141 GVSYPVSIDLN
-152 GKPSTIYIT
+152 GKPSTVYIT

-169 SGRQYPLMYKT
+169 SGGQYPLMYKT
-180 ADLPMAATDKEQ
+180 ADLPTAATDKEQ

-207 KYFVEINLGDGSDPN
+207 KYFVEINLGDGVNPN
-222 TRSYLRNAQFVDNIP
+222 TRSYLSNADFFDNIP

-245 SIKIIKGNY
+245 SICIKRMGY
-254 FEKNNKDNYDW
+254 YDERSS
-265 LPKDVTRDFLERNDG
+265 DVTKDFWESNRIKAD
-280 IIANTKHLE
+280 TKHLE

-369 FDSYGYFFKNTL
+369 FDSYGYFFKDTL

-396 TSTDQFITDFNENTK
+396 TATDQFITDFNENTK

-429 ITIEASMKNVSPG
+429 ITIEASMKNVGPG
-442 DEVKN
+442 EVVKN
-447 IAYINGNPT
+447 IAYVNGNPT
-456 NEVSTKKNPLVEI
+456 NEVSTRKNPIVEFI
-469 IKVSK
+469 LSAEY
-474 DDAESNLL
+474 DDPSLL

-488 LTTKGGKAVKDV
+488 LTTKEGETVRDI
-500 YNQYIKTFTSSSEG
+500 YNEEIKTFTFKDGDTLS
-514 PIKFE
+514 FE
-519 LPNGDYKLEEIKAPK
+519 LPDGVYNLEQIKAPE
-534 GYKLDKTTIG
+534 GYELNKTPIQFIVNEDSKVVKVPWEGNPIKTT
-544 FTVNDESKIV
+544 VNLEIH
-554 KLIVK
+554 
-559 DEPLPTSCNLVINKI
+559 KI
-574 NEKGVPILGARFKF
+574 NEKGLPILGANFKL

-602 NKNSKVY
+602 NKNFKVY
-609 ELDQMGDGKL
+609 ELDSMGGGKL
-619 TPSKNDASFKINN
+619 IPSKDGASFKINN

-637 YILKEVQAPKGY
+637 YILKEVKAPKGY
-649 KLSEDIYITLDYK
+649 KLSDDIYITLDSEE
-662 KSFYKIGKEGE
+662 SFYRVGKEGKK
-673 EIILNKN
+673 IILNKN
-680 TETNTYDISVKNI
+680 TETNTYDISVENV

-704 GTFKFSFIGI
+704 GTSKFSFIGI
-714 TLLAGVLSLLVTT
+714 TLLAGVLSLVSTT
-727 EFILRERKN
+727 EFVLKEREN

>member
-6 NFNIFILWSVVIF
+6 NFNIFTLWSVVIS
-19 MILIMIFPG
+19 MILIMISPG
-28 SIVLG
+28 IIVLG

-95 PKCPDQHFKDFDV
+95 PKCHDQHFKDFDV

-141 GISYPVSIDLN
+141 GVSYPVSIDLN
-152 GKPSTIYIT
+152 GKPSTVYIT
-161 GEEYSHPS
+161 GEEYSNSS
-169 SGRQYPLMYKT
+169 SGGQYPLMYKT
-180 ADLPMAATDKEQ
+180 ADLPTAATDKEQ

-207 KYFVEINLGDGSDPN
+207 KYFVEINLGDGVNPN
-222 TRSYLRNAQFVDNIP
+222 TRSYLSNADFFDNIP

-245 SIKIIKGNY
+245 SICIKRMGY
-254 FEKNNKDNYDW
+254 HDERSSDITKDFWESNRIKAD
-265 LPKDVTRDFLERNDG
+265 
-280 IIANTKHLE
+280 TKHLE

-346 YKYVDKTKVKNNP
+346 YKYVDKTKVTNNP

-369 FDSYGYFFKNTL
+369 FDSYGYFFKDTL

-396 TSTDQFITDFNENTK
+396 TATDQFITDFYENTK

-429 ITIEASMKNVSPG
+429 ITIEASMKNVGPG
-442 DEVKN
+442 EVVKN
-447 IAYINGNPT
+447 IAYVNGNPT
-456 NEVSTKKNPLVEI
+456 NEVSTRKNPIVEFI
-469 IKVSK
+469 LS
-474 DDAESNLL
+474 AEYYDPSLL

-488 LTTKGGKAVKDV
+488 LTTKEGETVRDI
-500 YNQYIKTFTSSSEG
+500 YNEEIKTFIFKNGE
-514 PIKFE
+514 PLRFE
-519 LPNGDYKLEEIKAPK
+519 LPDGVYNLEQIKAPE
-534 GYKLDKTTIG
+534 GYELNKTPIQFIVNEDSKVVKVPWEGNPIKTT
-544 FTVNDESKIV
+544 VNLAIH
-554 KLIVK
+554 
-559 DEPLPTSCNLVINKI
+559 KI
-574 NEKGVPILGARFKF
+574 NEKGLPILGANFKL

-602 NKNSKVY
+602 NKNFKVY
-609 ELDQMGDGKL
+609 ELDPMGGGKL
-619 TPSKNDASFKINN
+619 IPSKDGASFKINN

-637 YILKEVQAPKGY
+637 YILKEVKAPKGY
-649 KLSEDIYITLDYK
+649 KLSDDIYITLDFEE
-662 KSFYKIGKEGE
+662 SFYRVGKQGE
-673 EIILNKN
+673 KIILNKN
-680 TETNTYDISVKNI
+680 TETNTYDISVENV

-704 GTFKFSFIGI
+704 GTSKFSFIGI
-714 TLLAGVLSLLVTT
+714 TLLAAVLSLVSTT
-727 EFILRERKN
+727 EFVLKEREN

>member
-6 NFNIFILWSVVIF
+6 NCNIFTLWSIVIS
-19 MILIMIFPG
+19 MILIMISPG

-33 EETKSVQNDGAV
+33 EEAKLVQNDGAV

-141 GISYPVSIDLN
+141 GVSYPVSIDLN
-152 GKPSTIYIT
+152 GKPSTVYIT

-169 SGRQYPLMYKT
+169 SGGQYPLMYKT
-180 ADLPMAATDKEQ
+180 ADLPTAATDKEQ

-207 KYFVEINLGDGSDPN
+207 KYFVEINLGDGVNPN
-222 TRSYLRNAQFVDNIP
+222 TRSYLSNADFFDNIP

-245 SIKIIKGNY
+245 SICIKRMGYHDERSSNVT
-254 FEKNNKDNYDW
+254 KDFWESNRIKAD
-265 LPKDVTRDFLERNDG
+265 
-280 IIANTKHLE
+280 TKHLE

-299 YTVIY
+299 YTIIY

-369 FDSYGYFFKNTL
+369 FDSYGYFFKDTL

-396 TSTDQFITDFNENTK
+396 TATDQFITDFDENTK

-429 ITIEASMKNVSPG
+429 ITIEASMKNVGPG
-442 DEVKN
+442 EVVKN
-447 IAYINGNPT
+447 IAYVNGNPT
-456 NEVSTKKNPLVEI
+456 NEVSTRKNPIVKFVLSAEY
-469 IKVSK
+469 
-474 DDAESNLL
+474 DDPSLI

-488 LTTKGGKAVKDV
+488 LTTKEGETVRDI
-500 YNQYIKTFTSSSEG
+500 YNKEIKTFTFRNGEPVS
-514 PIKFE
+514 FE
-519 LPNGDYKLEEIKAPK
+519 LPDGVYNLEQIKAPE
-534 GYKLDKTTIG
+534 GYELNKTPIQFIVNEGSKVVKVPWEGNPIKTT
-544 FTVNDESKIV
+544 
-554 KLIVK
+554 L
-559 DEPLPTSCNLVINKI
+559 NLAIHKI
-574 NEKGVPILGARFKF
+574 NEKGMPILGARFRL
-588 FKEESPKKPIKFAY
+588 FKEESHKKPIKFTF
-602 NKNSKVY
+602 NQNSKVY
-609 ELDQMGDGKL
+609 ELDPMGVGKL
-619 TPSKNDASFKINN
+619 TPSGDYASFNINN
-632 LPYGK
+632 LLYGK

-649 KLSEDIYITLDYK
+649 KLSEDIYITLGYE
-662 KSFYKIGKEGE
+662 KSFYKVGKEGE

-680 TETNTYDISVKNI
+680 TETNTYDISVKNV

-704 GTFKFSFIGI
+704 GTSKFSFIGI
-714 TLLAGVLSLLVTT
+714 TLLAGVLSLVSTT
-727 EFILRERKN
+727 EFVLKEREN

>member
-6 NFNIFILWSVVIF
+6 NFNIFTLWSVVIS
-19 MILIMIFPG
+19 MIVIMIFPG

-141 GISYPVSIDLN
+141 GVSYPVSIDLN
-152 GKPSTIYIT
+152 GKPSTVYIT

-169 SGRQYPLMYKT
+169 SGGQYPLMYKT
-180 ADLPMAATDKEQ
+180 ADLPTAATDKEQ

-207 KYFVEINLGDGSDPN
+207 KYFVEINLGDGVNPN
-222 TRSYLRNAQFVDNIP
+222 TRSYLSNADFFDNIP

-245 SIKIIKGNY
+245 SICIKRMGY
-254 FEKNNKDNYDW
+254 YDERSS
-265 LPKDVTRDFLERNDG
+265 DVTKDFWESNRIKAD
-280 IIANTKHLE
+280 TKHLE

-346 YKYVDKTKVKNNP
+346 YKYVDKTKVKNNS

-369 FDSYGYFFKNTL
+369 FDSYGYFFKDTL

-396 TSTDQFITDFNENTK
+396 TATDQFITDFDENTK

-429 ITIEASMKNVSPG
+429 ITIEASMKNVGPG
-442 DEVKN
+442 EVVKN
-447 IAYINGNPT
+447 IAYVNGNPT
-456 NEVSTKKNPLVEI
+456 NEVSTRKNPIVEFI
-469 IKVSK
+469 LSAEY
-474 DDAESNLL
+474 DDPSLL

-488 LTTKGGKAVKDV
+488 LTTKEGETVRDI
-500 YNQYIKTFTSSSEG
+500 YNEEIKTFTFKDGESLR
-514 PIKFE
+514 FE
-519 LPNGDYKLEEIKAPK
+519 LPDGVYNLEQIKAPE
-534 GYKLDKTTIG
+534 GYELNKTPIQFIVNEDSKVVKVPWEGNPIKTT
-544 FTVNDESKIV
+544 VNLAIH
-554 KLIVK
+554 
-559 DEPLPTSCNLVINKI
+559 KI
-574 NEKGVPILGARFKF
+574 NEKGLPILGANFKL

-602 NKNSKVY
+602 NKNLKVY
-609 ELDQMGDGKL
+609 ELDSMGSGKL
-619 TPSKNDASFKINN
+619 IPSKDGASFKINN

-637 YILKEVQAPKGY
+637 YILKEVKAPKGY
-649 KLSEDIYITLDYK
+649 KLSDDIYITLGFEE
-662 KSFYKIGKEGE
+662 SFYRVGKEGKK
-673 EIILNKN
+673 IILNKN
-680 TETNTYDISVKNI
+680 TETNTYDISVENV

-699 ETGGS
+699 ETGSS
-704 GTFKFSFIGI
+704 GTSKFSFIGI
-714 TLLAGVLSLLVTT
+714 TLLACVLSLVSTT
-727 EFILRERKN
+727 EFVLKEREN

>member
-6 NFNIFILWSVVIF
+6 NFNIFTLWSVVIS
-19 MILIMIFPG
+19 MIVIMIFPG

-33 EETKSVQNDGAV
+33 EESKSVQNDGAV

-141 GISYPVSIDLN
+141 GVSYPISIDLN
-152 GKPSTIYIT
+152 GKPSTVYIT

-169 SGRQYPLMYKT
+169 SGGQYPLMYKT
-180 ADLPMAATDKEQ
+180 ADLPTAATDKEQ

-207 KYFVEINLGDGSDPN
+207 KYFVEINLGDGVNPN
-222 TRSYLRNAQFVDNIP
+222 TRSYLSNADFFDNIP

-245 SIKIIKGNY
+245 SICIKRMGY
-254 FEKNNKDNYDW
+254 YDERSS
-265 LPKDVTRDFLERNDG
+265 DVTKDFWESNRIKAD
-280 IIANTKHLE
+280 TKHLE

-369 FDSYGYFFKNTL
+369 FDSYGYFFKDTL

-396 TSTDQFITDFNENTK
+396 TATDQFITDFDENTK

-429 ITIEASMKNVSPG
+429 ITIEASMKNVGPG
-442 DEVKN
+442 EVVKN
-447 IAYINGNPT
+447 IEYVNGNPT
-456 NEVSTKKNPLVEI
+456 NEVSTRKNPIVEFI
-469 IKVSK
+469 LSAEY
-474 DDAESNLL
+474 DDPSLL

-488 LTTKGGKAVKDV
+488 LTTKEGETVRDI
-500 YNQYIKTFTSSSEG
+500 YNEEIKTFTFENGEPVS
-514 PIKFE
+514 FE
-519 LPNGDYKLEEIKAPK
+519 LPDGVYNLEQIKAPE
-534 GYKLDKTTIG
+534 GYELNKTPIQFIVNEDSKVVKVPWEGNPIKTT
-544 FTVNDESKIV
+544 VNLAIH
-554 KLIVK
+554 
-559 DEPLPTSCNLVINKI
+559 KI
-574 NEKGVPILGARFKF
+574 NEKGVPILGANFKL
-588 FKEESPKKPIKFAY
+588 FKDENPKKPIKFAY
-602 NKNSKVY
+602 NKNLKVY
-609 ELDQMGDGKL
+609 ELDPMGGGKL
-619 TPSKNDASFKINN
+619 IPSKDGASFKINN

-637 YILKEVQAPKGY
+637 YILKEVKAPKGY
-649 KLSEDIYITLDYK
+649 KLSDDIYITLDFEE
-662 KSFYKIGKEGE
+662 SFYRVGKEGKK
-673 EIILNKN
+673 IILNKN
-680 TETNTYDISVKNI
+680 TETNTYDISVENV

-704 GTFKFSFIGI
+704 GTSKFSFIGI
-714 TLLAGVLSLLVTT
+714 TLLAAVLSLVSTT
-727 EFILRERKN
+727 EFVLKEREN

>member
-6 NFNIFILWSVVIF
+6 NFNIFTLWSVVIS
-19 MILIMIFPG
+19 MILIMISPG
-28 SIVLG
+28 IIVLG
-33 EETKSVQNDGAV
+33 EETKSVQNDGAI

-95 PKCPDQHFKDFDV
+95 PKCHDQHFKDFDV

-141 GISYPVSIDLN
+141 GVSYPVSIDLN
-152 GKPSTIYIT
+152 GKPSTVYIT
-161 GEEYSHPS
+161 GEEYSNSS
-169 SGRQYPLMYKT
+169 SGGQYPLMYKT
-180 ADLPMAATDKEQ
+180 ADLPTAATDKEQ

-207 KYFVEINLGDGSDPN
+207 KYFVEINLGDGVNPN
-222 TRSYLRNAQFVDNIP
+222 TRSYLSNADFFDNIP

-245 SIKIIKGNY
+245 SICIKRMGY
-254 FEKNNKDNYDW
+254 YDERSS
-265 LPKDVTRDFLERNDG
+265 DVTKDFWESNRIKAD
-280 IIANTKHLE
+280 TKHLE

-369 FDSYGYFFKNTL
+369 FDSYGYFFKDTL

-396 TSTDQFITDFNENTK
+396 TATDQFITDFDENTK

-429 ITIEASMKNVSPG
+429 ITIEASMKNVGPG
-442 DEVKN
+442 EVVKN
-447 IAYINGNPT
+447 IAYVNGNPT
-456 NEVSTKKNPLVEI
+456 NEVSTRKNPIVEI

-474 DDAESNLL
+474 DDVESNLL
-482 EGAVFK
+482 EGAIFK
-488 LTTKGGKAVKDV
+488 LTTKDGKTVKDV
-500 YNQYIKTFTSSSEG
+500 YNQLVKTFTTSSEG
-514 PIKFE
+514 SIRFE
-519 LPNGDYKLEEIKAPK
+519 LPNGDYKLEEIKAPN
-534 GYKLDKTTIG
+534 GYKLDQTPIE

-554 KLIVK
+554 KVVAK
-559 DEPLPTSCNLVINKI
+559 DDPLPTTCNLVINKI
-574 NEKGVPILGARFKF
+574 NEKEIPILGAKFKLF
-588 FKEESPKKPIKFAY
+588 EESNPKKVLKFSSQ
-602 NKNSKVY
+602 KNNY
-609 ELDQMGDGKL
+609 ELNQNGVGKL
-619 TPSKNDASFKINN
+619 TPSGKNASFKINN
-632 LPYGK
+632 LPYGN

-649 KLSEDIYITLDYK
+649 KLSDDIYITLGFEE
-662 KSFYKIGKEGE
+662 SFYRVGKQGE
-673 EIILNKN
+673 KIILNKN
-680 TETNTYDISVKNI
+680 TETNTYNISVENV

-704 GTFKFSFIGI
+704 GTSKFSFIGI
-714 TLLAGVLSLLVTT
+714 ILLAGVLSIVSTT
-727 EFILRERKN
+727 KFVLKEREN

>member
-6 NFNIFILWSVVIF
+6 NFNIFTLWSVVIS
-19 MILIMIFPG
+19 MIVIMIFPG

-141 GISYPVSIDLN
+141 GVSYPVSIDLN
-152 GKPSTIYIT
+152 GKPSTVYIT

-169 SGRQYPLMYKT
+169 SGGQYPLMYKT
-180 ADLPMAATDKEQ
+180 ADLPTAATDKEQ

-207 KYFVEINLGDGSDPN
+207 KYFVEINLGDGVNPN
-222 TRSYLRNAQFVDNIP
+222 TRSYLSNADFFDNIP

-245 SIKIIKGNY
+245 SICIKRMGY
-254 FEKNNKDNYDW
+254 YDERSS
-265 LPKDVTRDFLERNDG
+265 DVTKDFWESNRIKAD
-280 IIANTKHLE
+280 TKHLE

-369 FDSYGYFFKNTL
+369 FDSYGYFFKDTL

-396 TSTDQFITDFNENTK
+396 TATDQFITDFDENTK

-429 ITIEASMKNVSPG
+429 ITIEASMKNVGPG
-442 DEVKN
+442 EVVKN
-447 IAYINGNPT
+447 IAYVNGNPT
-456 NEVSTKKNPLVEI
+456 NEVSTRKNPIVEI

-474 DDAESNLL
+474 DDVESNLL

-488 LTTKGGKAVKDV
+488 LTTKDGKTVKDV
-500 YNQYIKTFTSSSEG
+500 YNQGIEMFTTSSEG
-514 PIKFE
+514 PIRFE
-519 LPNGDYKLEEIKAPK
+519 LPNGDYKLEEIKAPN
-534 GYKLDKTTIG
+534 GYKLDQTPIE

-554 KLIVK
+554 KVVAK
-559 DEPLPTSCNLVINKI
+559 DDPLPTTCNLVINKI
-574 NEKGVPILGARFKF
+574 NEKEIPILGAKFKLF
-588 FKEESPKKPIKFAY
+588 EESNPKKVLKFSSQ
-602 NKNSKVY
+602 KNNY
-609 ELDQMGDGKL
+609 ELNQNGVGKL
-619 TPSKNDASFKINN
+619 TPSGKNASFKINN
-632 LPYGK
+632 LPYGN

-649 KLSEDIYITLDYK
+649 KLSDDIYITLGFEE
-662 KSFYKIGKEGE
+662 SFYRVGKQGE
-673 EIILNKN
+673 KIILNKN
-680 TETNTYDISVKNI
+680 TETNTYDISVENV

-699 ETGGS
+699 ETGGC
-704 GTFKFSFIGI
+704 GTSKFSLIGI
-714 TLLAGVLSLLVTT
+714 TLLAGVLSIVSTT
-727 EFILRERKN
+727 KFVLKEREN

>member
-6 NFNIFILWSVVIF
+6 NFNIFTLWSVVIS
-19 MILIMIFPG
+19 MIVIMIFPG

-33 EETKSVQNDGAV
+33 EESKSVQNDGAV

-95 PKCPDQHFKDFDV
+95 PKCHDQHFKDFDV

-141 GISYPVSIDLN
+141 GVSYPVSIDLN
-152 GKPSTIYIT
+152 GKPSTVYIT

-169 SGRQYPLMYKT
+169 SGGQYPLMYKT
-180 ADLPMAATDKEQ
+180 ADLPTAATDKEQ

-207 KYFVEINLGDGSDPN
+207 KYFVEINLGDGVNPN
-222 TRSYLRNAQFVDNIP
+222 TRSYLSNADFFDNIP

-245 SIKIIKGNY
+245 SICIKRMGY
-254 FEKNNKDNYDW
+254 YDERSS
-265 LPKDVTRDFLERNDG
+265 DVTKDFWESNRIKAD
-280 IIANTKHLE
+280 TKHLE

-359 NDQKIKYDIK
+359 SNQKIKYDIK
-369 FDSYGYFFKNTL
+369 FDSYGYFFKDTL

-396 TSTDQFITDFNENTK
+396 TATDQFITDFDENTK

-429 ITIEASMKNVSPG
+429 ITIEASMKNVGPG
-442 DEVKN
+442 EVVKN
-447 IAYINGNPT
+447 IAYVNGNPT
-456 NEVSTKKNPLVEI
+456 NEVSTRKNPIVEFI
-469 IKVSK
+469 LSAEY
-474 DDAESNLL
+474 DDPSLL

-488 LTTKGGKAVKDV
+488 LTTKEGETVRDI
-500 YNQYIKTFTSSSEG
+500 YNEEIKTFTFKNGE
-514 PIKFE
+514 PLRFE
-519 LPNGDYKLEEIKAPK
+519 LPDGVYNLEQIKAPD
-534 GYKLDKTTIG
+534 GYELNKTPIQFIVNEDSKVVKVPWEGNPIKTT
-544 FTVNDESKIV
+544 VNLAIH
-554 KLIVK
+554 
-559 DEPLPTSCNLVINKI
+559 KI
-574 NEKGVPILGARFKF
+574 NEKGLPILGANFKL

-602 NKNSKVY
+602 NKNFKVY
-609 ELDQMGDGKL
+609 ELDPMGGGKL
-619 TPSKNDASFKINN
+619 IPSKDGASFKINN

-637 YILKEVQAPKGY
+637 YILKEVKAPKGY
-649 KLSEDIYITLDYK
+649 KLSDDIYITLDSEE
-662 KSFYKIGKEGE
+662 SFYRVGKQGE
-673 EIILNKN
+673 KIILNKN
-680 TETNTYDISVKNI
+680 TETNTYDISVENF

-704 GTFKFSFIGI
+704 GISKFSFIGI
-714 TLLAGVLSLLVTT
+714 TLLAGVLSLVSTT
-727 EFILRERKN
+727 EFVLKEREN

>member
-6 NFNIFILWSVVIF
+6 NFNIFTLWSVVIS
-19 MILIMIFPG
+19 MIVIMIFPG

-33 EETKSVQNDGAV
+33 EESKSVQNDGAV

-128 MIIRFVGNSNIRK
+128 MIIRFVGNSNIRN
-141 GISYPVSIDLN
+141 GVSYPVSIDLN
-152 GKPSTIYIT
+152 GKPSTVYIT
-161 GEEYSHPS
+161 GEEYSNSS
-169 SGRQYPLMYKT
+169 SGGQYPLMYKT
-180 ADLPMAATDKEQ
+180 ADLPTAATDKEQ

-207 KYFVEINLGDGSDPN
+207 KYFVEINLGDGVNPN
-222 TRSYLRNAQFVDNIP
+222 TRSYLSNADFFDNIP

-245 SIKIIKGNY
+245 SICIKRMGY
-254 FEKNNKDNYDW
+254 YDERSS
-265 LPKDVTRDFLERNDG
+265 DVTKDFWESNRIKAD
-280 IIANTKHLE
+280 TKHLE

-346 YKYVDKTKVKNNP
+346 YKYVDKTKVKNNL

-369 FDSYGYFFKNTL
+369 FDSYGYFFKDTL

-396 TSTDQFITDFNENTK
+396 TATDQFITDFDENTK

-429 ITIEASMKNVSPG
+429 ITIEASMKNVGPG
-442 DEVKN
+442 EVVKN
-447 IAYINGNPT
+447 IAYVNGNPT
-456 NEVSTKKNPLVEI
+456 NEVSTRKNPIVEFI
-469 IKVSK
+469 LSAEY
-474 DDAESNLL
+474 DDPSLL

-488 LTTKGGKAVKDV
+488 LTTKEGETVRDI
-500 YNQYIKTFTSSSEG
+500 YNEEIKTFTFENGEPVS
-514 PIKFE
+514 FE
-519 LPNGDYKLEEIKAPK
+519 LPDGVYNLEQIKAPE
-534 GYKLDKTTIG
+534 GYELNKTPIQFIVNEDSKVVKVPWEGNPIKTT
-544 FTVNDESKIV
+544 VNLAIH
-554 KLIVK
+554 
-559 DEPLPTSCNLVINKI
+559 KI
-574 NEKGVPILGARFKF
+574 NEKGVPILGANFKL
-588 FKEESPKKPIKFAY
+588 FKEENPKKPIKFAY
-602 NKNSKVY
+602 NKNLKVY
-609 ELDQMGDGKL
+609 ELDPMGGGKL
-619 TPSKNDASFKINN
+619 IPSKDGASFKINN

-637 YILKEVQAPKGY
+637 YILKEVKAPKGY
-649 KLSEDIYITLDYK
+649 KLSDDIYITLGFEE
-662 KSFYKIGKEGE
+662 SFYRVGKQGE
-673 EIILNKN
+673 KIILNKN
-680 TETNTYDISVKNI
+680 TETNTYNISVENV

-704 GTFKFSFIGI
+704 GTSKFSFIGI
-714 TLLAGVLSLLVTT
+714 TLLAAVLSLVSTT
-727 EFILRERKN
+727 EFVLKEREN

>member
-6 NFNIFILWSVVIF
+6 NFNIFTLWSVVIS
-19 MILIMIFPG
+19 MIVIMIFPG

-33 EETKSVQNDGAV
+33 EESKSVQNDGAV

-141 GISYPVSIDLN
+141 GVSYPVSIDLN
-152 GKPSTIYIT
+152 GKPSTVYIT

-169 SGRQYPLMYKT
+169 SGGQYPLMYKT
-180 ADLPMAATDKEQ
+180 ADLPTAATDKEQ

-207 KYFVEINLGDGSDPN
+207 KYFVEINLGDGVNPN
-222 TRSYLRNAQFVDNIP
+222 TRSYLSNADFFDNIP

-245 SIKIIKGNY
+245 SICIKRMGY
-254 FEKNNKDNYDW
+254 HDERSSDITKDFWESNRIKAD
-265 LPKDVTRDFLERNDG
+265 
-280 IIANTKHLE
+280 TKHLE

-321 YYDDDK
+321 YYDDK

-346 YKYVDKTKVKNNP
+346 YKYVDKTKVKNNL

-369 FDSYGYFFKNTL
+369 FDSYGYFFKDTL

-396 TSTDQFITDFNENTK
+396 TATDQFITDFDENTK

-429 ITIEASMKNVSPG
+429 ITIEASMKNVGPG
-442 DEVKN
+442 EVVKN
-447 IAYINGNPT
+447 IAYVNGNPT
-456 NEVSTKKNPLVEI
+456 NEVSTRKNPIVEFI
-469 IKVSK
+469 LSAEY
-474 DDAESNLL
+474 DDPSLL

-488 LTTKGGKAVKDV
+488 LTTKEGETVRDI
-500 YNQYIKTFTSSSEG
+500 YNEEIKTFTFKDGDTLS
-514 PIKFE
+514 FE
-519 LPNGDYKLEEIKAPK
+519 LPDGVYNLEQIKAPE
-534 GYKLDKTTIG
+534 GYELNKTPIQFIVNEDSKVVKVPWEGNPIKTT
-544 FTVNDESKIV
+544 VNLEIH
-554 KLIVK
+554 
-559 DEPLPTSCNLVINKI
+559 KI
-574 NEKGVPILGARFKF
+574 NEKGLPILGANFKL

-602 NKNSKVY
+602 NKNFKVY
-609 ELDQMGDGKL
+609 ELDSMGGGKL
-619 TPSKNDASFKINN
+619 IPSKDGASFKINN

-649 KLSEDIYITLDYK
+649 KLSDDIYITLDSEE
-662 KSFYKIGKEGE
+662 SFYRVGKQGKK
-673 EIILNKN
+673 IILNKN
-680 TETNTYDISVKNI
+680 TETNTYDISVENV

-699 ETGGS
+699 ETGGC
-704 GTFKFSFIGI
+704 GTSKFLLIGI
-714 TLLAGVLSLLVTT
+714 TLLAGVLSIVSTT
-727 EFILRERKN
+727 KFILRERES

>member
-1 MKNSK
+1 
-6 NFNIFILWSVVIF
+6 
-19 MILIMIFPG
+19 MIFPG

-33 EETKSVQNDGAV
+33 KESKSVQNDGAV

-60 ISNNLRIDYKILNKD
+60 TSNNLRIDYKILNKD

-141 GISYPVSIDLN
+141 GVSYPVSIDLN
-152 GKPSTIYIT
+152 GKPSTVYIT

-169 SGRQYPLMYKT
+169 SGGQYPLMYKT
-180 ADLPMAATDKEQ
+180 ADLPTAATDKEQ

-207 KYFVEINLGDGSDPN
+207 KYFVEINLGDGVNPN
-222 TRSYLRNAQFVDNIP
+222 TRSYLSNADFFDNIP

-245 SIKIIKGNY
+245 SISIKRMGY
-254 FEKNNKDNYDW
+254 HDERSS
-265 LPKDVTRDFLERNDG
+265 DVTKDFWESNRIKAD
-280 IIANTKHLE
+280 TKHLE

-369 FDSYGYFFKNTL
+369 FDSYGYFFKDTL

-396 TSTDQFITDFNENTK
+396 MATDQFITDFDENTK

-429 ITIEASMKNVSPG
+429 ITIEASMKNVGPG
-442 DEVKN
+442 EVVKN
-447 IAYINGNPT
+447 IAYVNGNPT
-456 NEVSTKKNPLVEI
+456 NEVSTKKNPIVEFI
-469 IKVSK
+469 LSAEY
-474 DDAESNLL
+474 DDPSLL

-488 LTTKGGKAVKDV
+488 LTTKEGETVRDN
-500 YNQYIKTFTSSSEG
+500 YNEEIKTLTFKNGE
-514 PIKFE
+514 PLRFE
-519 LPNGDYKLEEIKAPK
+519 LPDGVYNLEQIKAPD
-534 GYKLDKTTIG
+534 GYELNKTPIQFIVNEDSKVVKVPWEGNPIKTT
-544 FTVNDESKIV
+544 VNLAIH
-554 KLIVK
+554 
-559 DEPLPTSCNLVINKI
+559 KI
-574 NEKGVPILGARFKF
+574 NEKGLPILGANFKL

-602 NKNSKVY
+602 NKNLKVY
-609 ELDQMGDGKL
+609 ELDPMGVGKL
-619 TPSKNDASFKINN
+619 IPSKDGASFKINN

-637 YILKEVQAPKGY
+637 YILKEVKAPKGY
-649 KLSEDIYITLDYK
+649 KLSDDIYITLGFEE
-662 KSFYKIGKEGE
+662 SFYRLGKQGE
-673 EIILNKN
+673 KIILNKN
-680 TETNTYDISVKNI
+680 TETNTYDISVENV

-704 GTFKFSFIGI
+704 GTSKFSFIGI
-714 TLLAGVLSLLVTT
+714 TLLAGVLSLVSTT
-727 EFILRERKN
+727 EFVLKEREN

>member
-6 NFNIFILWSVVIF
+6 NFNIFTLWSVVIS
-19 MILIMIFPG
+19 MIVIMIFPG

-33 EETKSVQNDGAV
+33 KESKSVQNDGAV

-141 GISYPVSIDLN
+141 GVSYPVSIDLN
-152 GKPSTIYIT
+152 GKPSTVYIT

-169 SGRQYPLMYKT
+169 SGGQYPLMYKT
-180 ADLPMAATDKEQ
+180 ADLPTAATDKEQ

-207 KYFVEINLGDGSDPN
+207 KYFVEINLGDGVNPN
-222 TRSYLRNAQFVDNIP
+222 TRSYLSNADFFDNIP

-245 SIKIIKGNY
+245 SISIKRMGY
-254 FEKNNKDNYDW
+254 HDERSS
-265 LPKDVTRDFLERNDG
+265 DVTKDFWESNRIKAD
-280 IIANTKHLE
+280 TKHLE

-359 NDQKIKYDIK
+359 NDQKVKYDIK
-369 FDSYGYFFKNTL
+369 FDSYGYFFKDTL

-396 TSTDQFITDFNENTK
+396 MATDQFITDFDENTK

-429 ITIEASMKNVSPG
+429 ITIEASMKNVGPG
-442 DEVKN
+442 EVVKN
-447 IAYINGNPT
+447 IAYVNGNPT
-456 NEVSTKKNPLVEI
+456 NEVSTKKNPIVEFI
-469 IKVSK
+469 LSAEY
-474 DDAESNLL
+474 DDPSLL

-488 LTTKGGKAVKDV
+488 LTTKEGETVRDI
-500 YNQYIKTFTSSSEG
+500 YNEEIKTFTFKNGE
-514 PIKFE
+514 PLRFE
-519 LPNGDYKLEEIKAPK
+519 LPDGVYNLEQIKAPD
-534 GYKLDKTTIG
+534 GYELNKTPIQFIVNEDSKVVKVPWEGNPIKTT
-544 FTVNDESKIV
+544 VNLAIH
-554 KLIVK
+554 
-559 DEPLPTSCNLVINKI
+559 KI
-574 NEKGVPILGARFKF
+574 NEKGLPILGANFKL

-602 NKNSKVY
+602 NKNLKVY
-609 ELDQMGDGKL
+609 ELDPMGGGKL
-619 TPSKNDASFKINN
+619 IPSKDGASFKINN

-637 YILKEVQAPKGY
+637 YILKEVKAPKGY
-649 KLSEDIYITLDYK
+649 KLSDDIYITLDFEE
-662 KSFYKIGKEGE
+662 SFYRVGKEGKK
-673 EIILNKN
+673 IILNKN
-680 TETNTYDISVKNI
+680 TETNTYDISVENV

-704 GTFKFSFIGI
+704 GTSKFSFIGI
-714 TLLAGVLSLLVTT
+714 TLLAAVLSLVSTT
-727 EFILRERKN
+727 EFVLKEREN

>member
-6 NFNIFILWSVVIF
+6 NFNIFTLWSVVIS
-19 MILIMIFPG
+19 MIVIMIFPG

-33 EETKSVQNDGAV
+33 KESKSVQNDGAV

-141 GISYPVSIDLN
+141 GVSYPVSIDLN
-152 GKPSTIYIT
+152 GKPSTVYIT
-161 GEEYSHPS
+161 GEEYSNPS
-169 SGRQYPLMYKT
+169 SGGQYPLMYKT
-180 ADLPMAATDKEQ
+180 ADLPTAATDKEQ

-207 KYFVEINLGDGSDPN
+207 KYFVEINLGDGVNPN
-222 TRSYLRNAQFVDNIP
+222 TRSYLSNADFFDNIP

-245 SIKIIKGNY
+245 SICIKRMGY
-254 FEKNNKDNYDW
+254 YDERSS
-265 LPKDVTRDFLERNDG
+265 DVTKDFWESNRIKAD
-280 IIANTKHLE
+280 TKHLE

-369 FDSYGYFFKNTL
+369 FDSYGYFFKDTL

-396 TSTDQFITDFNENTK
+396 TATDQFITDFDENTK

-429 ITIEASMKNVSPG
+429 ITIEASMKNVGPG
-442 DEVKN
+442 EVVKN
-447 IAYINGNPT
+447 IAYVNGNPT
-456 NEVSTKKNPLVEI
+456 NEVSTRKNPIVEFI
-469 IKVSK
+469 LSAEY
-474 DDAESNLL
+474 DDPSLL

-488 LTTKGGKAVKDV
+488 LTTKEGETVRDI
-500 YNQYIKTFTSSSEG
+500 YNEEIKTFTFKNGE
-514 PIKFE
+514 PLRFE
-519 LPNGDYKLEEIKAPK
+519 LPDGVYNLEQIKAPD
-534 GYKLDKTTIG
+534 GYELNKTPIQFIVNEDSKVVKVPWEGNPIKTT
-544 FTVNDESKIV
+544 
-554 KLIVK
+554 L
-559 DEPLPTSCNLVINKI
+559 NLAIHKI
-574 NEKGVPILGARFKF
+574 NEKGVPILGANFKL

-602 NKNSKVY
+602 NKNLKVY
-609 ELDQMGDGKL
+609 ELDPMGGGKL
-619 TPSKNDASFKINN
+619 IPSKDGASFKINN

-637 YILKEVQAPKGY
+637 YILKEVKAPKGY
-649 KLSEDIYITLDYK
+649 KLSDDIYITLDFEE
-662 KSFYKIGKEGE
+662 SFYRVGKEGKK
-673 EIILNKN
+673 IILNKN
-680 TETNTYDISVKNI
+680 TETNTYDISVENV

-699 ETGGS
+699 ETGSS
-704 GTFKFSFIGI
+704 GTSKFSFIGI
-714 TLLAGVLSLLVTT
+714 TLLACVLSLVSTT
-727 EFILRERKN
+727 EFVLKEREN

>member
-6 NFNIFILWSVVIF
+6 NFNIFTLWSVVIS
-19 MILIMIFPG
+19 MIVIMIFPG

-33 EETKSVQNDGAV
+33 KEAKSVQNDGAV

-141 GISYPVSIDLN
+141 GVSYPVSIDLN
-152 GKPSTIYIT
+152 GKPSTVYIT

-169 SGRQYPLMYKT
+169 SGGQYPLMYKT
-180 ADLPMAATDKEQ
+180 ADLPTAATDKEQ

-207 KYFVEINLGDGSDPN
+207 KYFVEINLGDGVNPN
-222 TRSYLRNAQFVDNIP
+222 TRSYLSNADFFDNIP

-245 SIKIIKGNY
+245 SICIKRMGY
-254 FEKNNKDNYDW
+254 YDERSS
-265 LPKDVTRDFLERNDG
+265 DVTKDFWESNRIKAD
-280 IIANTKHLE
+280 TKHLE

-369 FDSYGYFFKNTL
+369 FDSYGYFFKDTL

-396 TSTDQFITDFNENTK
+396 TATDQFITDFDENTK

-429 ITIEASMKNVSPG
+429 ITIEASMKNVGPG
-442 DEVKN
+442 EVVKN
-447 IAYINGNPT
+447 IAYVNGNPT
-456 NEVSTKKNPLVEI
+456 NEVSTRKNPIVEFI
-469 IKVSK
+469 LSAEY
-474 DDAESNLL
+474 DDPSLL

-488 LTTKGGKAVKDV
+488 LTTKEGETVRDI
-500 YNQYIKTFTSSSEG
+500 YNEEIKTFTFRDGE
-514 PIKFE
+514 PLRFE
-519 LPNGDYKLEEIKAPK
+519 LPDGVYNLEQIKVPD
-534 GYKLDKTTIG
+534 GYELNKTPIQFIVNEDSKVVKVPWEGNPIKTT
-544 FTVNDESKIV
+544 VNLAIH
-554 KLIVK
+554 
-559 DEPLPTSCNLVINKI
+559 KI
-574 NEKGVPILGARFKF
+574 NEKGVPILGSNFKL

-602 NKNSKVY
+602 NKNLKVY
-609 ELDQMGDGKL
+609 ELDPMGGGKL
-619 TPSKNDASFKINN
+619 IPSKDGASFKINN

-637 YILKEVQAPKGY
+637 YILKEVKAPKGY
-649 KLSEDIYITLDYK
+649 KLSDDIYITLGFEE
-662 KSFYKIGKEGE
+662 SFYRVGKEGKK
-673 EIILNKN
+673 IILNKN
-680 TETNTYDISVKNI
+680 TETNTYDISVENF

-704 GTFKFSFIGI
+704 GTSKFSFIGI
-714 TLLAGVLSLLVTT
+714 TLLAGVLSLVSTT
-727 EFILRERKN
+727 EFVLKEREN

>member
-6 NFNIFILWSVVIF
+6 NFNIFTLWSVVIS
-19 MILIMIFPG
+19 MIVIMIFPG

-33 EETKSVQNDGAV
+33 KEAKSVQNDGAV

-141 GISYPVSIDLN
+141 GVSYPVSIDLN
-152 GKPSTIYIT
+152 GKPSTVYIT

-169 SGRQYPLMYKT
+169 SGGQYPLMYKT
-180 ADLPMAATDKEQ
+180 ADLPTAATDKEQ

-207 KYFVEINLGDGSDPN
+207 KYFVEINLGDGVNPN
-222 TRSYLRNAQFVDNIP
+222 TRSYLSNADFFDNIP

-245 SIKIIKGNY
+245 SICIKRMGY
-254 FEKNNKDNYDW
+254 YDERSS
-265 LPKDVTRDFLERNDG
+265 DVTKDFWESNRIKAD
-280 IIANTKHLE
+280 TKHLE

-369 FDSYGYFFKNTL
+369 FDSYGYFFKDTL

-396 TSTDQFITDFNENTK
+396 TATDQFITDFDENTK

-429 ITIEASMKNVSPG
+429 ITIEASMKNVGPG
-442 DEVKN
+442 EIVKN
-447 IAYINGNPT
+447 IAYVNGNPT
-456 NEVSTKKNPLVEI
+456 NEVSTRKNPIVKFVLSAEY
-469 IKVSK
+469 
-474 DDAESNLL
+474 DDPSLI

-488 LTTKGGKAVKDV
+488 LTTKEGETVRDI
-500 YNQYIKTFTSSSEG
+500 YNEEIKTFTFKNGE
-514 PIKFE
+514 PLRFE
-519 LPNGDYKLEEIKAPK
+519 LPDGVYNLEQIKAPD
-534 GYKLDKTTIG
+534 GYELNKTPIQFIVNEDSKVVKVLWEGNPIKTT
-544 FTVNDESKIV
+544 VNLAIH
-554 KLIVK
+554 
-559 DEPLPTSCNLVINKI
+559 KI
-574 NEKGVPILGARFKF
+574 NEKGLPILGANFKL

-602 NKNSKVY
+602 NKNLKVY
-609 ELDQMGDGKL
+609 ELDPMGGGKL
-619 TPSKNDASFKINN
+619 IPSKDGASFKINN

-637 YILKEVQAPKGY
+637 YILKEVKAPKGY
-649 KLSEDIYITLDYK
+649 KLSDDIYITLDFEE
-662 KSFYKIGKEGE
+662 SFYRVGKEGE
-673 EIILNKN
+673 KIILNKN
-680 TETNTYDISVKNI
+680 TETNTYDISVENV

-699 ETGGS
+699 ETGSS
-704 GTFKFSFIGI
+704 GTSKFSFIGI
-714 TLLAGVLSLLVTT
+714 TLLACVLSLVSTT
-727 EFILRERKN
+727 EFVLKEREN

>member
-6 NFNIFILWSVVIF
+6 NFNIFTLWSVVIF

-141 GISYPVSIDLN
+141 GVSYPVSIDLN
-152 GKPSTIYIT
+152 GKPSTVYIT

-169 SGRQYPLMYKT
+169 SGGQYPLMYKT
-180 ADLPMAATDKEQ
+180 ADLPTAATDKEQ

-207 KYFVEINLGDGSDPN
+207 KYFVEINLGDGVNPN
-222 TRSYLRNAQFVDNIP
+222 TRSYLSNADFFDNIP

-245 SIKIIKGNY
+245 SICIKRMGY
-254 FEKNNKDNYDW
+254 YDERSS
-265 LPKDVTRDFLERNDG
+265 DVTKDFLESNRIKAD
-280 IIANTKHLE
+280 TKHLE

-369 FDSYGYFFKNTL
+369 FDSYGYFFKDTL

-396 TSTDQFITDFNENTK
+396 TATDQFITDFNENTK

-420 DIDAKKPAY
+420 DIDAKKQAY
-429 ITIEASMKNVSPG
+429 ITIEASMKNVGPG
-442 DEVKN
+442 EVVKN
-447 IAYINGNPT
+447 IAYVNGNPT
-456 NEVSTKKNPLVEI
+456 NEVSTRKNPIVEFI
-469 IKVSK
+469 LSAEY
-474 DDAESNLL
+474 DDPSLL

-488 LTTKGGKAVKDV
+488 LTTKEGETVRDI
-500 YNQYIKTFTSSSEG
+500 YNEEIKTFTFENGEPVS
-514 PIKFE
+514 FE
-519 LPNGDYKLEEIKAPK
+519 LPDGVYNLEQIKAPE
-534 GYKLDKTTIG
+534 GYELNKTPIQFIVNEDSKVVKVLWEGNPIKTT
-544 FTVNDESKIV
+544 VNLAIH
-554 KLIVK
+554 
-559 DEPLPTSCNLVINKI
+559 KI
-574 NEKGVPILGARFKF
+574 NEKGVPILGANFKL
-588 FKEESPKKPIKFAY
+588 FKEENPKKPIKFAY
-602 NKNSKVY
+602 NKNLKVY
-609 ELDQMGDGKL
+609 ELDPMGGGKL
-619 TPSKNDASFKINN
+619 IPSKDGASFKINN

-637 YILKEVQAPKGY
+637 YILKEVKAPKGY
-649 KLSEDIYITLDYK
+649 KLSDDIYITLDFEE
-662 KSFYKIGKEGE
+662 SFYRVGKEGKK
-673 EIILNKN
+673 IILNKN
-680 TETNTYDISVKNI
+680 TETNTYDISVENV

-704 GTFKFSFIGI
+704 GTSKFSFIGI
-714 TLLAGVLSLLVTT
+714 TLLAAVLSLVSTT
-727 EFILRERKN
+727 EFVLKEREN

>member
-6 NFNIFILWSVVIF
+6 NFNIFTLWSVVIS
-19 MILIMIFPG
+19 MILIMISPG
-28 SIVLG
+28 IIVLG

-95 PKCPDQHFKDFDV
+95 PKCHDQHFKDFDV

-141 GISYPVSIDLN
+141 GVSYPVSIDLN
-152 GKPSTIYIT
+152 GKPSTVYIT
-161 GEEYSHPS
+161 GEEYSNSS
-169 SGRQYPLMYKT
+169 SGGQYPLMYKT
-180 ADLPMAATDKEQ
+180 ADLPTAATDKEQ

-207 KYFVEINLGDGSDPN
+207 KYFVEINLGDGVNPN
-222 TRSYLRNAQFVDNIP
+222 TRSYLSNADFFDNIP

-245 SIKIIKGNY
+245 SICIKRMGY
-254 FEKNNKDNYDW
+254 YDERSS
-265 LPKDVTRDFLERNDG
+265 DVTKDFWESNRIKAD
-280 IIANTKHLE
+280 TKHLE

-299 YTVIY
+299 YTIIY

-346 YKYVDKTKVKNNP
+346 YKYVDKTKVTNNP

-369 FDSYGYFFKNTL
+369 FDSYGYFFKDTL

-396 TSTDQFITDFNENTK
+396 TATDQFITDFYENTK

-429 ITIEASMKNVSPG
+429 ITIEASMKNVGPG
-442 DEVKN
+442 EVVKN
-447 IAYINGNPT
+447 IAYVNGNPT
-456 NEVSTKKNPLVEI
+456 NEVSTRKNPIVEI

-474 DDAESNLL
+474 DDVESNLL

-488 LTTKGGKAVKDV
+488 LTTKDGKTVNDV
-500 YNQYIKTFTSSSEG
+500 YNQFVKTFTTNSEG
-514 PIKFE
+514 PIRFE
-519 LPNGDYKLEEIKAPK
+519 LPNGDYKLEEIKAPN
-534 GYKLDKTTIG
+534 GYKLDQTPIE

-554 KLIVK
+554 KVVAK
-559 DEPLPTSCNLVINKI
+559 DEPLPTTCNLVINKI
-574 NEKGVPILGARFKF
+574 NEKEIPILGAKFKLF
-588 FKEESPKKPIKFAY
+588 EESNPKKVLKFSSQ
-602 NKNSKVY
+602 KNNY
-609 ELDQMGDGKL
+609 ELNQNGVGKL
-619 TPSKNDASFKINN
+619 TPSGKNASFKINN
-632 LPYGK
+632 LPYGN

-649 KLSEDIYITLDYK
+649 KLSDDIYITLGFEE
-662 KSFYKIGKEGE
+662 SFYRVGKQGE
-673 EIILNKN
+673 KIILNKN
-680 TETNTYDISVKNI
+680 TETNTYDISVENV

-704 GTFKFSFIGI
+704 GTSKFPLIGI
-714 TLLAGVLSLLVTT
+714 TLLAGVLSIVSTT
-727 EFILRERKN
+727 KFVLKEREN

>member
-6 NFNIFILWSVVIF
+6 NFNIFTLWSVVIS
-19 MILIMIFPG
+19 MIVIMIFPG

-141 GISYPVSIDLN
+141 GVSYPVSIDLN
-152 GKPSTIYIT
+152 GKPSTVYIT

-169 SGRQYPLMYKT
+169 SGGQYPLMYKT
-180 ADLPMAATDKEQ
+180 ADLPTAATDKEQ

-207 KYFVEINLGDGSDPN
+207 KYFVEINLGDGVNPN
-222 TRSYLRNAQFVDNIP
+222 TRSYLSNADFFDNIP

-245 SIKIIKGNY
+245 SICIKRMGY
-254 FEKNNKDNYDW
+254 YDERSS
-265 LPKDVTRDFLERNDG
+265 DVTKDFWESNRIKAD
-280 IIANTKHLE
+280 TKHLE

-346 YKYVDKTKVKNNP
+346 YKYVDKTKVKNNS

-369 FDSYGYFFKNTL
+369 FDSYGYFFKDTL

-396 TSTDQFITDFNENTK
+396 TATDQFITDFDENTK

-429 ITIEASMKNVSPG
+429 ITIEASMKNVGPG
-442 DEVKN
+442 EVVKN
-447 IAYINGNPT
+447 IAYVNGNPT
-456 NEVSTKKNPLVEI
+456 NEVSTRKNPIVEFI
-469 IKVSK
+469 LSAEY
-474 DDAESNLL
+474 DDPSLL

-488 LTTKGGKAVKDV
+488 LTTKEGETVRDI
-500 YNQYIKTFTSSSEG
+500 YNEEIKTFTFKDGESLR
-514 PIKFE
+514 FE
-519 LPNGDYKLEEIKAPK
+519 LPDGVYNLEQIKAPE
-534 GYKLDKTTIG
+534 GYELNKTPIQFIVNEDSKVVKVPWEGNPIKTT
-544 FTVNDESKIV
+544 VNLAIH
-554 KLIVK
+554 
-559 DEPLPTSCNLVINKI
+559 KI
-574 NEKGVPILGARFKF
+574 NEKGLPILGANFKL

-602 NKNSKVY
+602 NKNLKVY
-609 ELDQMGDGKL
+609 ELDSMGSGKL
-619 TPSKNDASFKINN
+619 IPSKDGASFKINN

-637 YILKEVQAPKGY
+637 YILKEVKAPKGY
-649 KLSEDIYITLDYK
+649 KLSDDIYITLGFEE
-662 KSFYKIGKEGE
+662 SFYRVGKEGKK
-673 EIILNKN
+673 IILNKN
-680 TETNTYDISVKNI
+680 TETNTYDISVENV

-699 ETGGS
+699 ETGSS
-704 GTFKFSFIGI
+704 GTSKFSFIGI
-714 TLLAGVLSLLVTT
+714 TLLAGVLSLVSTT
-727 EFILRERKN
+727 EFVLKEREN

>member
-6 NFNIFILWSVVIF
+6 NFNIFTLWSVVIS
-19 MILIMIFPG
+19 MIVIMIFPG

-141 GISYPVSIDLN
+141 GVSYPVSIDLN
-152 GKPSTIYIT
+152 GKPSTVYIT

-169 SGRQYPLMYKT
+169 SGGQYPLMYKT
-180 ADLPMAATDKEQ
+180 ADLPTAATDKEQ

-207 KYFVEINLGDGSDPN
+207 KYFVEINLGDGVNPN
-222 TRSYLRNAQFVDNIP
+222 TRSYLSNADFFDNIP

-245 SIKIIKGNY
+245 SICIKRMGY
-254 FEKNNKDNYDW
+254 YDERSS
-265 LPKDVTRDFLERNDG
+265 DVTKDFWESNRIKAD
-280 IIANTKHLE
+280 TKHLE

-346 YKYVDKTKVKNNP
+346 YKYVDKTKVKNNL

-369 FDSYGYFFKNTL
+369 FDSYGYFFKDTL

-396 TSTDQFITDFNENTK
+396 TATDQFITDFDENTK

-429 ITIEASMKNVSPG
+429 ITIEASMKNVGPG
-442 DEVKN
+442 EVVKN
-447 IAYINGNPT
+447 IAYVNGNPT
-456 NEVSTKKNPLVEI
+456 NEVSTRKNPIVEFI
-469 IKVSK
+469 LSAEY
-474 DDAESNLL
+474 DDPSLL

-488 LTTKGGKAVKDV
+488 LTTKEGETVRDI
-500 YNQYIKTFTSSSEG
+500 YNEEIKTFTFKDGE
-514 PIKFE
+514 PLRFE
-519 LPNGDYKLEEIKAPK
+519 LPDGVYNLEQIKAPD
-534 GYKLDKTTIG
+534 GYELNKTPIQFIVNEDSKVVKVPLEGNPIKTT
-544 FTVNDESKIV
+544 VNLAIH
-554 KLIVK
+554 
-559 DEPLPTSCNLVINKI
+559 KI
-574 NEKGVPILGARFKF
+574 NEKGLPILGANFKL

-602 NKNSKVY
+602 NKNLKVY
-609 ELDQMGDGKL
+609 ELDPMGGGKL
-619 TPSKNDASFKINN
+619 IPSKDGASFKINN
-632 LPYGK
+632 LHYGN

-649 KLSEDIYITLDYK
+649 KLSDDIYITLGFEE
-662 KSFYKIGKEGE
+662 SFYRVGKQGKK
-673 EIILNKN
+673 IILNKN
-680 TETNTYDISVKNI
+680 TETNTYDISVENV

-699 ETGGS
+699 ETGGC
-704 GTFKFSFIGI
+704 GTSKFLLIGI
-714 TLLAGVLSLLVTT
+714 ILLAGVLSIVSTT
-727 EFILRERKN
+727 KFVLKEREN

>member
-6 NFNIFILWSVVIF
+6 NFNIFTLWSVVIS
-19 MILIMIFPG
+19 MILIMISPG

-141 GISYPVSIDLN
+141 GVSYPVSIDLN
-152 GKPSTIYIT
+152 GKPSTVYIT

-169 SGRQYPLMYKT
+169 SGGQYPLMYKT
-180 ADLPMAATDKEQ
+180 ADLPTAATDKEQ

-207 KYFVEINLGDGSDPN
+207 KYFVEINLGDGVNPN
-222 TRSYLRNAQFVDNIP
+222 TRSYLSNADFFDNIP

-245 SIKIIKGNY
+245 SICIKRMGY
-254 FEKNNKDNYDW
+254 YDERSS
-265 LPKDVTRDFLERNDG
+265 DVTKDFWESNRIKAD
-280 IIANTKHLE
+280 TKHLE

-369 FDSYGYFFKNTL
+369 FDSYGYFFKDTL

-396 TSTDQFITDFNENTK
+396 AATDQFITDFNENTK

-429 ITIEASMKNVSPG
+429 ITIEASMKNIGPG
-442 DEVKN
+442 EVVKN
-447 IAYINGNPT
+447 IAYVNGNPT
-456 NEVSTKKNPLVEI
+456 NEVSTRKNPIVKFVLSAEY
-469 IKVSK
+469 
-474 DDAESNLL
+474 DDPSLL

-488 LTTKGGKAVKDV
+488 LTTKEGETVRDI
-500 YNQYIKTFTSSSEG
+500 YNEEIKTFTFKNGE
-514 PIKFE
+514 PLRFE
-519 LPNGDYKLEEIKAPK
+519 LPDGVYNLEQIKAPE
-534 GYKLDKTTIG
+534 GYELNKTPIQFIVNEDSKVVKVPWEGNPIKTT
-544 FTVNDESKIV
+544 VNLEIH
-554 KLIVK
+554 
-559 DEPLPTSCNLVINKI
+559 KI
-574 NEKGVPILGARFKF
+574 NEKGLPILGANFKL

-602 NKNSKVY
+602 NKNFKVY
-609 ELDQMGDGKL
+609 ELDSMGGGKL
-619 TPSKNDASFKINN
+619 IPSKDGASFKINN

-637 YILKEVQAPKGY
+637 YILKEVKAPKGY
-649 KLSEDIYITLDYK
+649 KLSDDIYITLDSEE
-662 KSFYKIGKEGE
+662 SFYRVGKEGKK
-673 EIILNKN
+673 IILNKN
-680 TETNTYDISVKNI
+680 TETNTYDISVENV

-704 GTFKFSFIGI
+704 GTSKFSFIGI
-714 TLLAGVLSLLVTT
+714 TLLAGVLSLVSTT
-727 EFILRERKN
+727 EFVLKEREN

>member
-6 NFNIFILWSVVIF
+6 NFNIFTLWSVVIS
-19 MILIMIFPG
+19 MIVIMIFPG

-33 EETKSVQNDGAV
+33 EESKSVQNDGAV

-141 GISYPVSIDLN
+141 GVSYPVSIDLN
-152 GKPSTIYIT
+152 GKPSTVYIT

-169 SGRQYPLMYKT
+169 SGGQYPLMYKT
-180 ADLPMAATDKEQ
+180 ADLPTAATDKEQ

-207 KYFVEINLGDGSDPN
+207 KYFVEINLGDGVNPN
-222 TRSYLRNAQFVDNIP
+222 TRSYLSNADFFDNIP

-245 SIKIIKGNY
+245 SICIKRMGY
-254 FEKNNKDNYDW
+254 YDERSS
-265 LPKDVTRDFLERNDG
+265 DVTKDFWESNRIKAD
-280 IIANTKHLE
+280 TKHLE

-321 YYDDDK
+321 YYDDK

-346 YKYVDKTKVKNNP
+346 YKYVDKTKVKNNL

-369 FDSYGYFFKNTL
+369 FDSYGYFFKDTL

-396 TSTDQFITDFNENTK
+396 TATDQFITDFDENTK

-429 ITIEASMKNVSPG
+429 ITIEASMKNVGPG
-442 DEVKN
+442 EVVKN
-447 IAYINGNPT
+447 IAYVNGNPT
-456 NEVSTKKNPLVEI
+456 NEVSTRKNPIVEFI
-469 IKVSK
+469 LSAEY
-474 DDAESNLL
+474 DDPSLL

-488 LTTKGGKAVKDV
+488 LTTKEGETVRDI
-500 YNQYIKTFTSSSEG
+500 YNEEIKTFTFKDGE
-514 PIKFE
+514 PLRFE
-519 LPNGDYKLEEIKAPK
+519 LPDGVYNLEQIKAPD
-534 GYKLDKTTIG
+534 GYELNKTPIQFIVNEDSKVVKVPLEGNPIKTT
-544 FTVNDESKIV
+544 VNLAIH
-554 KLIVK
+554 
-559 DEPLPTSCNLVINKI
+559 KI
-574 NEKGVPILGARFKF
+574 NEKGLPILGANFKL

-602 NKNSKVY
+602 NKNLKVY
-609 ELDQMGDGKL
+609 ELDPMGGGKL
-619 TPSKNDASFKINN
+619 IPSKDGASFKIR
-632 LPYGK
+632 LC
-637 YILKEVQAPKGY
+637 
-649 KLSEDIYITLDYK
+649 
-662 KSFYKIGKEGE
+662 
-673 EIILNKN
+673 
-680 TETNTYDISVKNI
+680 
-693 PRIILP
+693 
-699 ETGGS
+699 
-704 GTFKFSFIGI
+704 
-714 TLLAGVLSLLVTT
+714 
-727 EFILRERKN
+727 

>member
-6 NFNIFILWSVVIF
+6 NFNIFTLWSVVIS
-19 MILIMIFPG
+19 MIVIMIFPG

-141 GISYPVSIDLN
+141 GVSYPISIDLN
-152 GKPSTIYIT
+152 GKPSTVYIT

-169 SGRQYPLMYKT
+169 SGGQYPLMYKT
-180 ADLPMAATDKEQ
+180 ADLPTAATDKEQ

-207 KYFVEINLGDGSDPN
+207 KYFVEINLGDGVNPN
-222 TRSYLRNAQFVDNIP
+222 TRSYLSNADFFDNIP

-245 SIKIIKGNY
+245 SICIKRMGY
-254 FEKNNKDNYDW
+254 YDERSS
-265 LPKDVTRDFLERNDG
+265 DVTKDFWESNRIKAD
-280 IIANTKHLE
+280 TKHLE

-369 FDSYGYFFKNTL
+369 FDSYGYFFKDTL

-396 TSTDQFITDFNENTK
+396 TATDQFITDFDENTK

-429 ITIEASMKNVSPG
+429 ITIEASMKNVGPG
-442 DEVKN
+442 EVVKN
-447 IAYINGNPT
+447 IAYVNGNPT
-456 NEVSTKKNPLVEI
+456 NEVSTRKNPIVEFI
-469 IKVSK
+469 LSAEY
-474 DDAESNLL
+474 DDPSLL

-488 LTTKGGKAVKDV
+488 LTTKEGETVRDI
-500 YNQYIKTFTSSSEG
+500 YNEEIKTFTFKNG
-514 PIKFE
+514 DPLRFE
-519 LPNGDYKLEEIKAPK
+519 LPDGVYNLEQIKAPE
-534 GYKLDKTTIG
+534 GYELNKTPIQFIVNEDSKVVKVPWEGNPIKTT
-544 FTVNDESKIV
+544 VNLAIH
-554 KLIVK
+554 
-559 DEPLPTSCNLVINKI
+559 KI
-574 NEKGVPILGARFKF
+574 NEKGVPILGANFKL

-602 NKNSKVY
+602 NKNLKVY
-609 ELDQMGDGKL
+609 ELDPMGGGKL
-619 TPSKNDASFKINN
+619 IPSKDGASFKINN

-637 YILKEVQAPKGY
+637 YILKEVKAPKGY
-649 KLSEDIYITLDYK
+649 KLSDDIYITLDFEE
-662 KSFYKIGKEGE
+662 SFYRVGKEGKK
-673 EIILNKN
+673 IILNKN
-680 TETNTYDISVKNI
+680 TETNTYDISVENF

-704 GTFKFSFIGI
+704 GTSKFSFIGI
-714 TLLAGVLSLLVTT
+714 TLLAGVLSLVSTT
-727 EFILRERKN
+727 EFVLKEREN

>member
-6 NFNIFILWSVVIF
+6 NFNIFTLWSVVIS
-19 MILIMIFPG
+19 MILIMISPG

-33 EETKSVQNDGAV
+33 EEAKSVQNDGAV

-141 GISYPVSIDLN
+141 GVSYPVSIDLN
-152 GKPSTIYIT
+152 GKPSTVYIT

-169 SGRQYPLMYKT
+169 SGGQYPLMYKT
-180 ADLPMAATDKEQ
+180 ADLPTAATDKEQ

-207 KYFVEINLGDGSDPN
+207 KYFVEINLGDGVNPN
-222 TRSYLRNAQFVDNIP
+222 TRSYLSNADFFDNIP

-245 SIKIIKGNY
+245 SISIKRMGY
-254 FEKNNKDNYDW
+254 HDERSS
-265 LPKDVTRDFLERNDG
+265 DVTKDFWESNRIKAD
-280 IIANTKHLE
+280 TKHLE

-369 FDSYGYFFKNTL
+369 FDSYGYFFKDTL

-396 TSTDQFITDFNENTK
+396 TATDQFITDFDENTK

-429 ITIEASMKNVSPG
+429 ITIEASMKNVGPG
-442 DEVKN
+442 EIVKN
-447 IAYINGNPT
+447 IAYVNGNPT
-456 NEVSTKKNPLVEI
+456 NEVSTRKNPIVKFVLSAEY
-469 IKVSK
+469 
-474 DDAESNLL
+474 DDPSLI

-488 LTTKGGKAVKDV
+488 LTTKEGETVRDI
-500 YNQYIKTFTSSSEG
+500 YNEEIKTFTFKDGDTLS
-514 PIKFE
+514 FE
-519 LPNGDYKLEEIKAPK
+519 LPDGVYNLEQIKAPE
-534 GYKLDKTTIG
+534 GYELNKTPIQFIVNEDSKVVKVPWEGNPIKTT
-544 FTVNDESKIV
+544 VNLEIH
-554 KLIVK
+554 
-559 DEPLPTSCNLVINKI
+559 KI
-574 NEKGVPILGARFKF
+574 NEKELPILGANFKL

-602 NKNSKVY
+602 NKNFKVY
-609 ELDQMGDGKL
+609 ELDSMGGGKL
-619 TPSKNDASFKINN
+619 IPSKDGASFKINN

-637 YILKEVQAPKGY
+637 YILKEVKAPKGY
-649 KLSEDIYITLDYK
+649 KLSDDIYITLDSEE
-662 KSFYKIGKEGE
+662 SFYRVGKQGKK
-673 EIILNKN
+673 IILNKN
-680 TETNTYDISVKNI
+680 TETNTYDISVENV

-704 GTFKFSFIGI
+704 GTSKFSFIGI
-714 TLLAGVLSLLVTT
+714 TLLAGVLSLVSTT
-727 EFILRERKN
+727 EFVLKEREN